1 MNDILKTYKEQFR
14 ENRHMLRR
22 YTAFVL
28 ALAMITTLFVN
39 WQLHGIGISM
49 TAQYQCHEVEHTHTA
64 ACYDKVLICGYTE
77 GELENADEIAA
88 AEAAAGSAQSS
99 AEDEI
104 MPLELEPQ
112 IEFVPHE
119 HTADCY
125 VEVQTLTCMEEEHTH
140 GDDCFDPEDG
150 TLICEKYEHTHGE
163 SCYTTEYELACGLEE
178 GELVEQVVEPTQTA
192 ELVAMAVAEPVA
204 LEPVV
209 NTVEPIYHHHTDACY
224 EKVLT
229 CPLPEHHHTVAC
241 LSDTSADLETPEE
254 WQAANADAVIT
265 GEWNKDLLS
274 VAKTQLGYEQSVK
287 NFEIDPADGVTL
299 HYYSRYGQSYG
310 NPYGEWDVMFLSYC
324 LKYAE
329 IPQSAIPQEASV
341 LALRSSMSGMDWL
354 LQEDGSAAQ
363 PGDIV
368 IYNKYVTRTVA
379 VDSSAAGAEPDLDD
393 LFNVDTADTSFSMD
407 AAFENGA
414 ELEDSDASA
423 LAAAPSTALQDP
435 AAAPST
441 GTQDTVIAPSTG
453 TQDTVLTPSIV
464 DPEPEQP
471 AEKPVYSAG
480 TAASSTAAST
490 PSTVTSASSTVSSAS
505 GADTLAPS
513 VGSPAAEPQTTTV
526 TDALPVETVGIVS
539 EVNEDAG
546 TLTVISG
553 DVNGKVDEVTL
564 FNTDVENVISVAYAQ
579 IALSEGDSD
588 SDDDTASD
596 IIEIDPVFSCSVTTV
611 YETASASAVRPS
623 RSRAARYAAPSTY
636 AVTAVSATPVDM
648 GTHITNVS
656 VQVPNSTD
664 GSGVVTS
671 WKDANGIV
679 RPGQT
684 VKVQLNYS
692 FNKNEITKDNRVA
705 TYKLPNGITLLPSV
719 SHSGNITWR
728 DITTGKDV
736 VVGTYNIDGDT
747 VTFTYNEDFADG
759 KAFDGDFEF
768 KASASSDSS
777 MEGQTIHFGGTTGSV
792 TIKKE
797 DLISDL
803 SLSKNVQKDA
813 SGKELIKYDSTAKT
827 LDIAYEVVAK
837 TTNGT
842 GDTVNLTD
850 FFDTVNSSLPSNA
863 TYRQDTIKL
872 IKIAADGTEKDVTT
886 DYQSKL
892 TVGTELK
899 YDALPELKAGEQY
912 VLRYHATIPVNDDYT
927 YKAINKVKA
936 EFDGKD
942 SSTSTEVKNTN
953 PRLTKSGNYDASS
966 RIITW
971 TVKINNPYGE
981 DLRGKT
987 FKDFLPAGLEVVDV
1001 VKIQR
1006 GYYSDD
1012 IKPVSAADFI
1022 KDGYS
1027 YTFPTDLAHGPE
1039 TESFY
1044 TIEIKT
1050 KVPDNTTVGTIYTNT
1065 ADFDGSGASGDV
1077 TVTDRSS
1084 YLNKSL
1090 SKAEDLETG
1099 KKKLTW
1105 QTSVS
1110 IPTGWDE
1117 ITLTDTIHDA
1127 EVNGT
1132 EQDGTHYAVL
1142 SELKEEIKNNLHL
1155 TLFNSSDTVTMANAS
1170 DYNVTFTVTYY
1181 DENNAVVTND
1191 DAHVTKFSITAK
1203 LADGKTLDATSM
1215 ELSSYHTVADI
1226 SNAGIEEPWRFVNNA
1241 ASGGKTTDASYTYKK
1256 PKEAKL
1262 EKLVY
1267 NENNFDAAGSKISEL
1282 DYDKNN
1288 GKIYYEL
1295 TIPTSLTCKDELT
1308 TKDLVITD
1316 TLPAGVTFDISSVD
1330 VGANEYKSDG
1340 SVLHQTWF
1348 AHTIYGSNGRLDY
1361 EISATKNFSASKT
1374 HIGVNDTD
1382 RTITFTINKGY
1393 NVSAKPQVFYI
1404 RYSVSVAEDA
1414 SWDDLRTQNIYRN
1427 SAEWNGDKAE
1437 TKTTVKRSYEKL
1449 YKTGTIVDEGTD
1461 ATGNKLATKKINYSV
1476 VINPTGDNLLNTSN
1490 TLTLTDTLSFDP
1502 SDNTSADLDLS
1513 SIHLYGVT
1521 LDTTTGNLVADH
1533 TNEIGHDRFTAIY
1546 DSPNHTMTVTVPDEL
1561 ACVLEYTYQISYPSS
1576 TEVTVK
1582 NHANLIGLE
1591 EKWVDTHVV
1600 NYDSTATVRFSKFDL
1615 NKVDSNDYLV
1625 TLRGAIFQLAKWNK
1639 TTKTFDEVCTLKT
1652 NASGQ
1657 INFGLQD
1664 SSATAE
1670 SFTESSAQLL
1680 CSTLYRI
1687 VETDAP
1693 TGYAPSKSPI
1703 YLLWGAFSSI
1713 KRADAF
1719 NAATGGESYIH
1730 DASEYDKWLD
1740 CNNVTYLARG
1750 DISAVY
1756 VPNTANSITVAKHWL
1771 DTDGKTELALDR
1783 VNSTYTATVELW
1795 RKGYQ
1800 SGGEKPDT
1808 KVESVTLDSSNNWS
1822 YSWNDLPL
1830 TDPADSSITYKYYVK
1845 ETACSGTF
1853 KYDLNNTG
1861 ITGGTIL
1868 LYNQVPEDANYELPS
1883 TGGSGTL
1890 PYTAVGG
1897 TMMLTA
1903 LAYSF
1908 IHRKRRHE
1916 GRADD

>member
-1 MNDILKTYKEQFR
+1 MNDILKTYMERFR
-14 ENRHMLRR
+14 ENRHTLRR

-39 WQLHGIGISM
+39 WQLHGVGISM
-49 TAQYQCHEVEHTHTA
+49 TAQYQCGEEEHTHTA
-64 ACYDKVLICGYTE
+64 DCYTKVLTCGYEE
-77 GELENADEIAA
+77 GELENADEVAA
-88 AEAAAGSAQSS
+88 AAATSQPTIEEEPA
-99 AEDEI
+99 
-104 MPLELEPQ
+104 PLSLEPQ

-119 HTADCY
+119 HTDDCY
-125 VEVQTLTCMEEEHTH
+125 TEVQTLTCMEEEHVH
-140 GDDCFDPEDG
+140 DDDCFDPEDG
-150 TLICEKYEHTHGE
+150 SLICDKFEHTHDE
-163 SCYTTEYELACGLEE
+163 SCYTTEYELTCGLEE
-178 GELVEQVVEPTQTA
+178 GELVEQVVEPTQSA
-192 ELVAMAVAEPVA
+192 ALAAMAVAEPVA
-204 LEPVV
+204 LEPMV

-224 EKVLT
+224 EEVLT

-254 WQAANADAVIT
+254 WQAANAEAVMT
-265 GEWNKDLLS
+265 GNWAEDLVS
-274 VAKTQLGYEQSVK
+274 VAQTQLGYEQSEK

-299 HYYSRYGQSYG
+299 RYYSRYGQSYG

-324 LKYAE
+324 LKYAG

-341 LALRSSMSGMDWL
+341 LALRSSMSDMDWL
-354 LQEDGSAAQ
+354 LDGEDGSAADV
-363 PGDIV
+363 GDIV

-379 VDSSAAGAEPDLDD
+379 VDSSADGAADGLDD
-393 LFNVDTADTSFSMD
+393 LFSVDTE
-407 AAFENGA
+407 FENSA
-414 ELEDSDASA
+414 ELEGSGVSA
-423 LAAAPSTALQDP
+423 LDAAPSAD
-435 AAAPST
+435 
-441 GTQDTVIAPSTG
+441 DSTG
-453 TQDTVLTPSIV
+453 TQDTVLTPDPV
-464 DPEPEQP
+464 DPQPEQP
-471 AEKPVYSAG
+471 VEKPVDSAD
-480 TAASSTAAST
+480 TAA
-490 PSTVTSASSTVSSAS
+490 PSTVTSVS

-513 VGSPAAEPQTTTV
+513 VVSPAAEPQTTTV

-539 EVNEDAG
+539 SVDKDAD

-553 DVNGKVDEVTL
+553 DVDGKVAEVTL

-579 IALSEGDSD
+579 IELSEGDSD

-596 IIEIDPVFSCSVTTV
+596 IIETDPVFSCSVTTV

-692 FNKNEITKDNRVA
+692 FNENEITADNRVA
-705 TYKLPNGITLLPSV
+705 TYKLPNGITLLDSV
-719 SHSGNITWR
+719 SDSGNITWR
-728 DITTGKDV
+728 DSTGKDV
-736 VVGTYNIDGDT
+736 VVGTYNIVGDT
-747 VTFTYNEDFADG
+747 VTFTYNETFADG

-777 MEGQTIHFGGTTGSV
+777 MENQKINFGGTTGSV

-942 SSTSTEVKNTN
+942 SSTSKEVKNTE
-953 PRLTKSGNYDASS
+953 PRLTKSGNYDANS

-971 TVKINNPYGE
+971 TVTIKNLYGE
-981 DLRGKT
+981 DLRGKKFT
-987 FKDFLPAGLEVVDV
+987 DLLPAGLEVVNNV
-1001 VKIQR
+1001 EITR
-1006 GYYSDD
+1006 GYWSDD
-1012 IKPVSAADFI
+1012 IKPVSAEDF
-1022 KDGYS
+1022 KKAGCS
-1027 YTFPTDLAHGPE
+1027 YTFPTDKSE
-1039 TESFY
+1039 TAAFY
-1044 TIEIKT
+1044 TIKIQT
-1050 KVPDNTTVGTIYTNT
+1050 KVPDGTAVGTTYTNT
-1065 ADFDGSGASGDV
+1065 ADFDGNSASGEV

-1084 YLNKSL
+1084 YLSKSL
-1090 SKAEDLETG
+1090 STAEDLETG

-1110 IPTGWDE
+1110 IPTGWNK

-1127 EVNGT
+1127 EVEGI

-1142 SELKEEIKNNLHL
+1142 SELRDEIKANLYL
-1155 TLFNSSDTVTMANAS
+1155 TLFNSSETVTMANAS
-1170 DYNVTFTVTYY
+1170 EHHVTFTVTYY
-1181 DENNAVVTND
+1181 DEHGNTITNN
-1191 DAHVTKFSITAK
+1191 DAHVAKFTITAN
-1203 LADGKTLDATSM
+1203 LADGQTLDATSM
-1215 ELSSYHTVADI
+1215 VLSSYHTVADI
-1226 SNAGIEEPWRFVNNA
+1226 SNAGIEEPWLFVNNA
-1241 ASGGKTTDASYTYKK
+1241 ASGDKTSDASYTYKK

-1267 NENNFDAAGSKISEL
+1267 EYGNFNNAGSKISEL
-1282 DYDKNN
+1282 DYTSNG

-1295 TIPTSLTCKDELT
+1295 TIPTSLTCKDPLT

-1316 TLPAGVTFDISSVD
+1316 TLPAGVTFDISSVT
-1330 VGANEYKSDG
+1330 VGANEYKADG
-1340 SVLHQTWF
+1340 SVNHQAWF
-1348 AHTIYGSNGRLDY
+1348 ANTIYGSGGRSNYD
-1361 EISATKNFSASKT
+1361 ISATKNFSASKT
-1374 HIGVNDTD
+1374 HIGATDTD
-1382 RTITFTINKGY
+1382 RTVTFTINSGY
-1393 NVSAKPQVFYI
+1393 NVSDKPQVFYI

-1414 SWDDLRTQNIYRN
+1414 SWDDLRTENKYRN

-1437 TKTTVKRSYEKL
+1437 TETTVKRSYEKL
-1449 YKTGTIVDEGTD
+1449 YKTGTIVTEDPD
-1461 ATGNKLATKKINYSV
+1461 ASGKPTATKKINYSV
-1476 VINPTGDNLLNTSN
+1476 VINPTGDKLLTTSN
-1490 TLTLTDTLSFDP
+1490 TLTLTDTLSFEP

-1533 TNEIGHDRFTAIY
+1533 TNEIGHDRFTATY

-1582 NHANLIGLE
+1582 NHANLSGLV

-1600 NYDSTATVRFSKFDL
+1600 NYDSSATVRFSKFDL

-1625 TLRGAIFQLAKWNK
+1625 TLPGATFQLAKWNK
-1639 TTKTFDEVCTLKT
+1639 TTGTFEEVCTLKT
-1652 NASGQ
+1652 NSSGQ
-1657 INFGLQD
+1657 INFGLLD

-1670 SFTESSAQLL
+1670 TTDTSSAQLL

-1693 TGYAPSKSPI
+1693 TGYALSKSPI
-1703 YLLWGAFSSI
+1703 YLLWGAFSNT

-1719 NAATGGESYIH
+1719 NAATGESSIH
-1730 DASEYDKWLD
+1730 DASEYNKWLD

-1771 DTDGKTELALDR
+1771 DTDGTTELALDK
-1783 VNSTYTATVELW
+1783 VNSTYTATVELR
-1795 RKGYQ
+1795 RKSYQ
-1800 SGGEKPDT
+1800 YGSQKSDDLVKT
-1808 KVESVTLDSSNNWS
+1808 VTLDNSNNWS
-1822 YSWNDLPL
+1822 YSWNNLPL

-1897 TMMLTA
+1897 TMMLSA

>member
-14 ENRHMLRR
+14 ENRHTLRR

-39 WQLHGIGISM
+39 WQLHGVGISM
-49 TAQYQCHEVEHTHTA
+49 TAQYQCGEVEHAHTA
-64 ACYDKVLICGYTE
+64 DCYDKVLICGYTE
-77 GELENADEIAA
+77 GQLENADEVAA
-88 AEAAAGSAQSS
+88 AEAAAASAAQSS
-99 AEDEI
+99 AEEEI

-119 HTADCY
+119 HTDDCY
-125 VEVQTLTCMEEEHTH
+125 TEVQTLTCMEEEHVH
-140 GDDCFDPEDG
+140 DDDCYDPEDG
-150 TLICEKYEHTHGE
+150 TLICEKFEHTHDE
-163 SCYTTEYELACGLEE
+163 SCYTTEYELTCGLEE

-209 NTVEPIYHHHTDACY
+209 DTVEPIYHHHTDACY
-224 EKVLT
+224 EEVLV
-229 CPLPEHHHTVAC
+229 CPLPEHHHTVSC

-265 GEWNKDLLS
+265 GEWNEDLLS
-274 VAKTQLGYEQSVK
+274 VAKTQLGYEQSEK

-299 HYYSRYGQSYG
+299 RYYSRYGQSYG
-310 NPYGEWDVMFLSYC
+310 NAYGEWDVMFLAYC

-354 LQEDGSAAQ
+354 LEEDGSAAQ

-379 VDSSAAGAEPDLDD
+379 VDSSADSAEPDLDD
-393 LFNVDTADTSFSMD
+393 LFSVDTE
-407 AAFENGA
+407 FENSA
-414 ELEDSDASA
+414 ELEDSGVSA
-423 LAAAPSTALQDP
+423 LDAAPSADD
-435 AAAPST
+435 ST
-441 GTQDTVIAPSTG
+441 GAQDTAATSG
-453 TQDTVLTPSIV
+453 TQDTVLTPEPV
-464 DPEPEQP
+464 DPQTEQP
-471 AEKPVYSAG
+471 AEKPVDSAD
-480 TAASSTAAST
+480 TAA
-490 PSTVTSASSTVSSAS
+490 PSTVTSVS

-513 VGSPAAEPQTTTV
+513 VVSPAAEPQTTTV

-539 EVNEDAG
+539 SVDSDAN

-553 DVNGKVDEVTL
+553 DVDGKVAEVTL

-579 IALSEGDSD
+579 IELSEGDSD

-596 IIEIDPVFSCSVTTV
+596 IIETDPVFSCSVTTV

-692 FNKNEITKDNRVA
+692 FNENEITADNRVA
-705 TYKLPNGITLLPSV
+705 TYKFPNGITLLDSV
-719 SHSGNITWR
+719 SDSGNITWR
-728 DITTGKDV
+728 DSTGKDV
-736 VVGTYNIDGDT
+736 VVGTYNIVGDT
-747 VTFTYNEDFADG
+747 VTFTYNETFADG

-777 MEGQTIHFGGTTGSV
+777 MENQKINFGGTTGSV

-942 SSTSTEVKNTN
+942 SSTSKEVKNTE

-987 FKDFLPAGLEVVDV
+987 FKDFLPAELEVVGE

-1006 GYYSDD
+1006 GYYSED
-1012 IKPVSAADFI
+1012 IKPVSAADFK
-1022 KDGYS
+1022 KDNYT

-1050 KVPDNTTVGTIYTNT
+1050 KVPDNTTVGTTYTNT

-1110 IPTGWDE
+1110 IPTGWNE

-1142 SELKEEIKNNLHL
+1142 SELKDEIKNNLHL
-1155 TLFNSSDTVTMANAS
+1155 TLFNSTETVTMANAS
-1170 DYNVTFTVTYY
+1170 EHNVTFTVTYY

-1215 ELSSYHTVADI
+1215 ELSNYHTVADI
-1226 SNAGIEEPWRFVNNA
+1226 SNAGIEEPWLFVNNA
-1241 ASGGKTTDASYTYKK
+1241 ASGDKTSDASYTYKK

-1267 NENNFDAAGSKISEL
+1267 EYGNFNNAGSKISEL
-1282 DYDKNN
+1282 DYTSNG

-1295 TIPTSLTCKDELT
+1295 TIPTSLTCKDPLT

-1316 TLPAGVTFDISSVD
+1316 TLPAGVTFDISSVT
-1330 VGANEYKSDG
+1330 VGANEYKADG
-1340 SVLHQTWF
+1340 SVNHQAWF
-1348 AHTIYGSNGRLDY
+1348 ANTIYGSGGRSNYD
-1361 EISATKNFSASKT
+1361 ISATKNFSASKT
-1374 HIGVNDTD
+1374 HIGATDTD
-1382 RTITFTINKGY
+1382 RTITFTINSGY
-1393 NVSAKPQVFYI
+1393 NVSDKPQVFYI

-1414 SWDDLRTQNIYRN
+1414 SWDDLRTQNTYRN

-1437 TKTTVKRSYEKL
+1437 TETTVKRSYEKL

-1476 VINPTGDNLLNTSN
+1476 VINPTGDKLLTTSN
-1490 TLTLTDTLSFDP
+1490 TLTLKDTLSFNP
-1502 SDNTSADLDLS
+1502 SANTSAELDLS

-1521 LDTTTGNLVADH
+1521 LDTTTGNIVADH
-1533 TNEIGHDRFTAIY
+1533 TNEIGHDRFTVTY

-1582 NHANLIGLE
+1582 NAAELSGLE
-1591 EKWVDTHVV
+1591 TKYVDTKVV
-1600 NYDSTATVRFSKFDL
+1600 NYDSSATVRFSKFDL

-1625 TLRGAIFQLAKWNK
+1625 TLPGATFQLAKWNK
-1639 TTKTFDEVCTLKT
+1639 TAGTFEEVCTLKT

-1657 INFGLQD
+1657 INFSLQG
-1664 SSATAE
+1664 SSATVE
-1670 SFTESSAQLL
+1670 IITESSAQLL
-1680 CSTLYRI
+1680 CNTLYRI

-1693 TGYAPSKSPI
+1693 TGYALSKSPI
-1703 YLLWGAFSSI
+1703 YLLWGAHPSTT
-1713 KRADAF
+1713 ADNAF
-1719 NAATGGESYIH
+1719 TAATGGNWVKDNDYNKDLGSH
-1730 DASEYDKWLD
+1730 
-1740 CNNVTYLARG
+1740 NVTYLARG
-1750 DISAVY
+1750 ESSAVY
-1756 VPNTANSITVAKHWL
+1756 VPNTANSITIAKHWL
-1771 DTDGKTELALDR
+1771 DTDGKTELALDK
-1783 VNSTYTATVELW
+1783 VNSTYTATVELR
-1795 RKGYQ
+1795 RKVYQ
-1800 SGGEKPDT
+1800 WGNLQPNDELYT
-1808 KVESVTLDSSNNWS
+1808 TVTLDNSNNWS
-1822 YSWNDLPL
+1822 YSWNNLPL
-1830 TDPADSSITYKYYVK
+1830 TDSADSSITYKYYVK

-1897 TMMLTA
+1897 TMMLSA

-1908 IHRKRRHE
+1908 IHRKRRRE

>member
-14 ENRHMLRR
+14 ENRHTLRR

-39 WQLHGIGISM
+39 WQLHGVGISM
-49 TAQYQCHEVEHTHTA
+49 TAQYQCGEVEHAHTA
-64 ACYDKVLICGYTE
+64 DCYDKVLICGYAE
-77 GELENADEIAA
+77 GELENADEVAA
-88 AEAAAGSAQSS
+88 AEAAAASAAQSS
-99 AEDEI
+99 AEEEI

-119 HTADCY
+119 HTDDCY
-125 VEVQTLTCMEEEHTH
+125 TEVQTLTCLEEEHVH
-140 GDDCFDPEDG
+140 DDDCYDPEDG
-150 TLICEKYEHTHGE
+150 SLICEKFEHTHDE
-163 SCYTTEYELACGLEE
+163 SCYTTEYELTCGLEE

-209 NTVEPIYHHHTDACY
+209 DTVEPIYHHHTDACY
-224 EKVLT
+224 EEVLV
-229 CPLPEHHHTVAC
+229 CPLPEHHHTVSC

-254 WQAANADAVIT
+254 WQAANAEAVIT
-265 GEWNKDLLS
+265 GEWNEDLLS
-274 VAKTQLGYEQSVK
+274 VAKTQLGYEQSEK

-299 HYYSRYGQSYG
+299 RYYSRYGQSYG
-310 NPYGEWDVMFLSYC
+310 NAYGEWDVMFLAYC

-354 LQEDGSAAQ
+354 LEEDGSAAQ

-379 VDSSAAGAEPDLDD
+379 VDSSADSAEPDLDD
-393 LFNVDTADTSFSMD
+393 LFSVDTE
-407 AAFENGA
+407 FENSA
-414 ELEDSDASA
+414 ELEDSGVSA
-423 LAAAPSTALQDP
+423 LDAAPSAD
-435 AAAPST
+435 
-441 GTQDTVIAPSTG
+441 DSTG
-453 TQDTVLTPSIV
+453 TQDTVLTPEPV
-464 DPEPEQP
+464 DPQPEQP
-471 AEKPVYSAG
+471 AEKPVDSAD
-480 TAASSTAAST
+480 TAA
-490 PSTVTSASSTVSSAS
+490 PSTVTSVS

-513 VGSPAAEPQTTTV
+513 VVSPAAEPQTTTV

-539 EVNEDAG
+539 SVDEDAG

-553 DVNGKVDEVTL
+553 DVDGKVAEVTL

-579 IALSEGDSD
+579 IELSEGDSD
-588 SDDDTASD
+588 SDDTTSD

-611 YETASASAVRPS
+611 YDTVSASAVRPS

-636 AVTAVSATPVDM
+636 AAAAVSATAVDM

-656 VQVPNSTD
+656 VQVPAYTD
-664 GSGVVTS
+664 GSGNVTS

-684 VKVQLNYS
+684 VKVQLNYG
-692 FNKNEITKDNRVA
+692 FLANEITSDNRVA

-719 SHSGNITWR
+719 SHSGNITWH
-728 DITTGKDV
+728 DSTTGKNV
-736 VVGTYNIDGDT
+736 IVGTYAIDGDT
-747 VTFTYNEDFADG
+747 VTFTYNEEFADG

-768 KASASSDSS
+768 KASVSSDSS
-777 MEGQTIHFGGTTGSV
+777 MENQEINFGGTTGSV

-797 DLISDL
+797 DLTHDL
-803 SLSKNVQKDA
+803 SLSKNVQKDEA
-813 SGKELIKYDSTAKT
+813 GKELIKFDSATKT

-942 SSTSTEVKNTN
+942 SSTSKEVKNTE
-953 PRLTKSGNYDASS
+953 PRLTKSGNYDANS

-971 TVKINNPYGE
+971 TVTIKNPYGE

-987 FKDFLPAGLEVVDV
+987 FTDLLPDGLDV
-1001 VKIQR
+1001 VGEVTIQR
-1006 GYYSDD
+1006 EHWSND
-1012 IKPVSAADFI
+1012 IKPVSAEDFK
-1022 KDGYS
+1022 KDGYT
-1027 YTFPTDLAHGPE
+1027 YTFPADKSE
-1039 TESFY
+1039 TATFY
-1044 TIEIKT
+1044 KIFLQT
-1050 KVPDNTTVGTIYTNT
+1050 KVPDGTAVGTTYKNE
-1065 ADFDGSGASGDV
+1065 AKFDGNSASGDV

-1084 YLNKSL
+1084 YLSKSL
-1090 SKAEDLETG
+1090 YKAEDLETG

-1110 IPTGWDE
+1110 IPTGWNE

-1127 EVNGT
+1127 EVEGI

-1142 SELKEEIKNNLHL
+1142 SELKDEIKANLYL
-1155 TLFNSSDTVTMANAS
+1155 TLFNSSETVTMANAS
-1170 DYNVTFTVTYY
+1170 EHHVTFTVTYY
-1181 DENNAVVTND
+1181 DEHGNTITNN
-1191 DAHVTKFSITAK
+1191 DAHIAKFTITAK
-1203 LADGKTLDATSM
+1203 LADGQTLDATSM
-1215 ELSSYHTVADI
+1215 VLSSYHTVADI
-1226 SNAGIEEPWRFVNNA
+1226 SNAGIEEPWLFVNNA
-1241 ASGGKTTDASYTYKK
+1241 VSGDKTSDASYTYKK

-1267 NENNFDAAGSKISEL
+1267 EYGNFNNAGSKISEL
-1282 DYDKNN
+1282 DYTSNS

-1295 TIPTSLTCKDELT
+1295 TIPTSLTSKDDLA
-1308 TKDLVITD
+1308 KDDLVITD
-1316 TLPAGVTFDISSVD
+1316 TLPAGVTFDISNVIT
-1330 VGANEYKSDG
+1330 VGALSLNDDG
-1340 SVLHQTWF
+1340 SVPHQSWL
-1348 AHTIYGSNGRLDY
+1348 AQTIHGSDGRPDY
-1361 EISATKNFSASKT
+1361 KISTSENFDVSKNSIGAT
-1374 HIGVNDTD
+1374 DTD
-1382 RTITFTINKGY
+1382 RTITFTIKSGY

-1404 RYSVSVAEDA
+1404 RYWVSVAEDA
-1414 SWDDLRTQNIYRN
+1414 SWDDLRTENKYRN

-1437 TKTTVKRSYEKL
+1437 TETTVKRSYEKL

-1461 ATGNKLATKKINYSV
+1461 DTGNKLATKKINYSV
-1476 VINPTGDNLLNTSN
+1476 VINPTGAKLLTTSN
-1490 TLTLTDTLSFDP
+1490 TLTLTDTLSFNP
-1502 SDNTSADLDLS
+1502 SANTSAELDLS

-1521 LDTTTGNLVADH
+1521 LDTTTGNIVADH
-1533 TNEIGHDRFTAIY
+1533 TNEIGHDRFTVTY
-1546 DSPNHTMTVTVPDEL
+1546 DSPSHTMTVTVPDEL

-1582 NHANLIGLE
+1582 NHANLSGLE

-1600 NYDSTATVRFSKFDL
+1600 NYDSSATVRFSKFDL

-1625 TLRGAIFQLAKWNK
+1625 TLPGATFQLAKWD
-1639 TTKTFDEVCTLKT
+1639 TTTNAFKEVCTLET
-1652 NASGQ
+1652 DNSGQ
-1657 INFGLQD
+1657 IHFSL
-1664 SSATAE
+1664 ATAE
-1670 SFTESSAQLL
+1670 SHDTSSAQLL

-1687 VETDAP
+1687 VETKQPD
-1693 TGYAPSKSPI
+1693 GYALSQSPI
-1703 YLLWGAFSSI
+1703 YLLWGAFSNT

-1719 NAATGGESYIH
+1719 NAATGESFIH
-1730 DASEYDKWLD
+1730 DASEYDKWLN
-1740 CNNVTYLARG
+1740 CNDVTYLARG
-1750 DISAVY
+1750 ESSAVY
-1756 VPNTANSITVAKHWL
+1756 MPNTANSITVAKHWL
-1771 DTDGKTELALDR
+1771 DTDGKTELAPNK

-1795 RKGYQ
+1795 RKSYQ
-1800 SGGEKPDT
+1800 YGGQKSDDL
-1808 KVESVTLDSSNNWS
+1808 VETVTLDNSNNWS

-1897 TMMLTA
+1897 TMMLSA

-1908 IHRKRRHE
+1908 IHRKRRRE

>member
-14 ENRHMLRR
+14 ENRHTLRR

-39 WQLHGIGISM
+39 WQLHGVGISM
-49 TAQYQCHEVEHTHTA
+49 TAQYQCGEVEHAHTA
-64 ACYDKVLICGYTE
+64 DCYDKVLICGYTE
-77 GELENADEIAA
+77 GQLENADEVAA
-88 AEAAAGSAQSS
+88 AEAAAASAAQSS
-99 AEDEI
+99 AEEEI
-104 MPLELEPQ
+104 LPLELEPQ

-119 HTADCY
+119 HTEDCY
-125 VEVQTLTCMEEEHTH
+125 TEVQTLTCLEEEHVH
-140 GDDCFDPEDG
+140 DDDCYDPEDG
-150 TLICEKYEHTHGE
+150 SLICEKFEHTHDE
-163 SCYTTEYELACGLEE
+163 SCYTTEYELTCGLEE

-209 NTVEPIYHHHTDACY
+209 DTVEPIYHHHTDACY
-224 EKVLT
+224 EEVLV
-229 CPLPEHHHTVAC
+229 CPLPEHHHTVSC

-254 WQAANADAVIT
+254 WQAANAEAVIT
-265 GEWNKDLLS
+265 GEWNEDLLS
-274 VAKTQLGYEQSVK
+274 VAKTQLGYEQSEK

-299 HYYSRYGQSYG
+299 RYYSRYGQSYG
-310 NPYGEWDVMFLSYC
+310 NAYGEWDVMFLAYC

-354 LQEDGSAAQ
+354 LEEDGSAAQ

-379 VDSSAAGAEPDLDD
+379 VDSSADSAEPDLDD
-393 LFNVDTADTSFSMD
+393 QFSVDAE
-407 AAFENGA
+407 FENSA
-414 ELEDSDASA
+414 ELEDTGVSA
-423 LAAAPSTALQDP
+423 LDAAPSADDS
-435 AAAPST
+435 AVDT
-441 GTQDTVIAPSTG
+441 GTDTQDSAAAPSTG
-453 TQDTVLTPSIV
+453 TQDTVLTPDTV
-464 DPEPEQP
+464 DPQPEQP
-471 AEKPVYSAG
+471 AAKPVDSAD
-480 TAASSTAAST
+480 TAA
-490 PSTVTSASSTVSSAS
+490 PSTVTSVS
-505 GADTLAPS
+505 GADTAAPS
-513 VGSPAAEPQTTTV
+513 VVSPAAEPQTTTV

-539 EVNEDAG
+539 SVDSDAD

-553 DVNGKVDEVTL
+553 DVDGKVAEVTL
-564 FNTDVENVISVAYAQ
+564 FNTEVENVISVAYAQ
-579 IALSEGDSD
+579 IELSEGDSD

-596 IIEIDPVFSCSVTTV
+596 IIETDPVFSCSVTTV

-728 DITTGKDV
+728 DHTTGKDV

-777 MEGQTIHFGGTTGSV
+777 MEGQTINFGGTTGSV

-912 VLRYHATIPVNDDYT
+912 VLRYHATIPVNADYT

-942 SSTSTEVKNTN
+942 SSTSKEVKNTE

-987 FKDFLPAGLEVVDV
+987 FKDFLPAGLEVVGE

-1012 IKPVSAADFI
+1012 IKPVSAADF
-1022 KDGYS
+1022 KNDNYT

-1050 KVPDNTTVGTIYTNT
+1050 KVPDSTTVGTTYTNT

-1155 TLFNSSDTVTMANAS
+1155 TLFNSSETVTMANAS
-1170 DYNVTFTVTYY
+1170 THHVKFTVTYY
-1181 DENNAVVTND
+1181 DESGNSTTDN
-1191 DAHVTKFSITAK
+1191 DAHVTMFTITAK
-1203 LADGKTLDATSM
+1203 LDAGETLDATSM
-1215 ELSSYHTVADI
+1215 ELSSYHTVANI
-1226 SNAGIEEPWRFVNNA
+1226 SNAGIEEPWRFVNTA

-1282 DYDKNN
+1282 DYQKNN

-1295 TIPTSLTCKDELT
+1295 TIPTSLTCKDLLT

-1316 TLPAGVTFDISSVD
+1316 TLPAGVTFDISD
-1330 VGANEYKSDG
+1330 VKVGVRPYNDDG
-1340 SVLHQTWF
+1340 SVPHSSWLDNQ
-1348 AHTIYGSNGRLDY
+1348 IYSSIGGTPNY
-1361 EISATKNFSASKT
+1361 KISTSENFTVSKT

-1393 NVSAKPQVFYI
+1393 NVSDKPQVFYI

-1476 VINPTGDNLLNTSN
+1476 VINPTGDKLLTTSN

-1582 NHANLIGLE
+1582 NHANLSGLE
-1591 EKWVDTHVV
+1591 EKWVDTKVV
-1600 NYDSTATVRFSKFDL
+1600 NYDSSATVRFSKFDL

-1625 TLRGAIFQLAKWNK
+1625 TLRGATFQLAKWNS
-1639 TTKTFDEVCTLKT
+1639 TTKKFEEVRKLTT
-1652 NASGQ
+1652 DAAGQ
-1657 INFGLQD
+1657 INFGLLD

-1670 SFTESSAQLL
+1670 ITTESSAQLL
-1680 CSTLYRI
+1680 CNTLYRI
-1687 VETDAP
+1687 VETYPPD
-1693 TGYAPSKSPI
+1693 GYAISQSPI
-1703 YLLWGAFSSI
+1703 YLLWGAFSNT

-1719 NAATGGESYIH
+1719 NAATGESFIH
-1730 DASEYDKWLD
+1730 DASEYDKWLN
-1740 CNNVTYLARG
+1740 CNDVTYLARG

-1771 DTDGKTELALDR
+1771 DTDGKTELALNK

-1800 SGGEKPDT
+1800 YGGEKSDT
-1808 KVESVTLDSSNNWS
+1808 KVESVTLDNSNNWS
-1822 YSWNDLPL
+1822 YSWNNLPL

-1908 IHRKRRHE
+1908 IHRKRRRE

>member
-14 ENRHMLRR
+14 ENRHTLRR

-39 WQLHGIGISM
+39 WQLHGVGISM
-49 TAQYQCHEVEHTHTA
+49 TAQYQCGEVEHAHTA
-64 ACYDKVLICGYTE
+64 DCYDKVLICGYTE
-77 GELENADEIAA
+77 GQLENADEVAA
-88 AEAAAGSAQSS
+88 AEAAAASAAQSS
-99 AEDEI
+99 AEEEI

-119 HTADCY
+119 HTDDCY
-125 VEVQTLTCMEEEHTH
+125 TEVQTLTCMEEEHVH
-140 GDDCFDPEDG
+140 DDDCYDPEDG
-150 TLICEKYEHTHGE
+150 TLICEKFEHTHDE
-163 SCYTTEYELACGLEE
+163 SCYTTEYELTCGLEE

-209 NTVEPIYHHHTDACY
+209 DTVEPIYHHHTDACY
-224 EKVLT
+224 EEVLV
-229 CPLPEHHHTVAC
+229 CPLPEHHHTVSC

-265 GEWNKDLLS
+265 GEWNEDLLS
-274 VAKTQLGYEQSVK
+274 VAKTQLGYEQSEK

-299 HYYSRYGQSYG
+299 RYYSRYGQSYG
-310 NPYGEWDVMFLSYC
+310 NAYGEWDVMFLAYC

-354 LQEDGSAAQ
+354 LEEDGSAAQ

-379 VDSSAAGAEPDLDD
+379 VDSSADSAEPDLDD
-393 LFNVDTADTSFSMD
+393 QFSVDTE
-407 AAFENGA
+407 FENSA
-414 ELEDSDASA
+414 ELEDSGVSA
-423 LAAAPSTALQDP
+423 LDAAPSADD
-435 AAAPST
+435 ST
-441 GTQDTVIAPSTG
+441 GAQDTAATSG
-453 TQDTVLTPSIV
+453 TQDTVLTPEPV
-464 DPEPEQP
+464 DPQPEQP
-471 AEKPVYSAG
+471 AEKPVDSAD
-480 TAASSTAAST
+480 TVA
-490 PSTVTSASSTVSSAS
+490 PSTVTSVS

-513 VGSPAAEPQTTTV
+513 VVSPAAKPQTTTV

-539 EVNEDAG
+539 SVDKDAD

-553 DVNGKVDEVTL
+553 DVDGKVAEVTL

-579 IALSEGDSD
+579 IELSEGDSD
-588 SDDDTASD
+588 SDDDISSD
-596 IIEIDPVFSCSVTTV
+596 IIETDPVFSCSVTTV

-623 RSRAARYAAPSTY
+623 RSRAVRYAAPSTY

-842 GDTVNLTD
+842 DDTVNLTD
-850 FFDTVNSSLPSNA
+850 FFDTVNSSLPGNA
-863 TYRQDTIKL
+863 TYQQDTIKL

-912 VLRYHATIPVNDDYT
+912 VLRYHATIPVNADYT

-942 SSTSTEVKNTN
+942 SSTSKEVKNTE
-953 PRLTKSGNYDASS
+953 PRLTKSGNYDANS

-971 TVKINNPYGE
+971 TVTIKNPYGE
-981 DLRGKT
+981 DLRGKKFT
-987 FKDFLPAGLEVVDV
+987 DLLPAGLEVVNNV
-1001 VKIQR
+1001 EITR
-1006 GYYSDD
+1006 GHWSDD
-1012 IKPVSAADFI
+1012 IKPVSAEDF
-1022 KDGYS
+1022 KKAGYS
-1027 YTFPTDLAHGPE
+1027 YTFPTDKSE
-1039 TESFY
+1039 TAAFY
-1044 TIEIKT
+1044 TIKIQT
-1050 KVPDNTTVGTIYTNT
+1050 KVPDGTAVGTTYTNT
-1065 ADFDGSGASGDV
+1065 ADFDGNSASGDV

-1110 IPTGWDE
+1110 IPTGWNE

-1132 EQDGTHYAVL
+1132 EQAGTHYAVL
-1142 SELKEEIKNNLHL
+1142 SELKDEIKNNLHL
-1155 TLFNSSDTVTMANAS
+1155 TLFNSTETVTMANAS

-1215 ELSSYHTVADI
+1215 ELSNYHTVADI
-1226 SNAGIEEPWRFVNNA
+1226 SNAGIEEPWRFVNTA
-1241 ASGGKTTDASYTYKK
+1241 ASGDKTTDADYTYKK

-1267 NENNFDAAGSKISEL
+1267 EYGNFNNAGSKISEL
-1282 DYDKNN
+1282 DYTSNG

-1295 TIPTSLTCKDELT
+1295 TIPTSLTCKDPLT
-1308 TKDLVITD
+1308 IKDLVITD
-1316 TLPAGVTFDISSVD
+1316 TLPAGVTFDISSVT
-1330 VGANEYKSDG
+1330 VGANEYKADG
-1340 SVLHQTWF
+1340 SVNHQAWF
-1348 AHTIYGSNGRLDY
+1348 ANTIYGSGGRSNYD
-1361 EISATKNFSASKT
+1361 ISATTNFSVSKD
-1374 HIGVNDTD
+1374 HISATDTD
-1382 RTITFTINKGY
+1382 RTITFTINHGY

-1414 SWDDLRTQNIYRN
+1414 SWDDLRTENKYRN

-1437 TKTTVKRSYEKL
+1437 TETTVKRSYEKL
-1449 YKTGTIVDEGTD
+1449 YKTGTVVTEDPD
-1461 ATGNKLATKKINYSV
+1461 ASGKPTATKKINYSV
-1476 VINPTGDNLLNTSN
+1476 VINPTGAKLLTTSN
-1490 TLTLTDTLSFDP
+1490 TLTLTDTLSFNP
-1502 SDNTSADLDLS
+1502 SANTSADLDLS

-1521 LDTTTGNLVADH
+1521 LDTTTGNIVADH
-1533 TNEIGHDRFTAIY
+1533 TNEIGHDRFTATY

-1582 NHANLIGLE
+1582 NHANLSGLE

-1600 NYDSTATVRFSKFDL
+1600 NYDSSATVRFSKFDL

-1625 TLRGAIFQLAKWNK
+1625 TLPGATFQLAKYNK
-1639 TTKTFDEVCTLKT
+1639 TTGKFEEVRKLTT
-1652 NASGQ
+1652 DAAGQ
-1657 INFGLQD
+1657 INFGLLD

-1670 SFTESSAQLL
+1670 ITTESSAQLL

-1693 TGYAPSKSPI
+1693 TGYALSKSPI
-1703 YLLWGAFSSI
+1703 YLLWGAFSNTTA
-1713 KRADAF
+1713 ADAF
-1719 NAATGGESYIH
+1719 NAATGESYIH
-1730 DASEYDKWLD
+1730 DASEYDKWLN
-1740 CNNVTYLARG
+1740 CNDVTYLARG

-1771 DTDGKTELALDR
+1771 DTDGTTELALDK

-1800 SGGEKPDT
+1800 NGSEMSDT
-1808 KVESVTLDSSNNWS
+1808 QVDTRTLDNSNNWS
-1822 YSWNDLPL
+1822 YSWNNLPL

-1883 TGGSGTL
+1883 TGGTGTL

-1908 IHRKRRHE
+1908 IHRKRRRE

>member
-14 ENRHMLRR
+14 ENRHTLRR

-39 WQLHGIGISM
+39 WQLHGVGISM
-49 TAQYQCHEVEHTHTA
+49 TAQYQCGEVEHAHTA
-64 ACYDKVLICGYTE
+64 DCYDKVLICGYME
-77 GELENADEIAA
+77 GQLENADEVAA
-88 AEAAAGSAQSS
+88 AEAAAASAAQSS
-99 AEDEI
+99 AEEEI

-119 HTADCY
+119 HTDDCY
-125 VEVQTLTCMEEEHTH
+125 TEVQTLTCMEEEHVH
-140 GDDCFDPEDG
+140 DDDCYDPEDG
-150 TLICEKYEHTHGE
+150 TLICEKFEHTHDE
-163 SCYTTEYELACGLEE
+163 SCYTTEYELTCGLEE
-178 GELVEQVVEPTQTA
+178 GELVEQVVEPTQSA

-209 NTVEPIYHHHTDACY
+209 DTVEPIYHHHTDACY
-224 EKVLT
+224 EEVLV
-229 CPLPEHHHTVAC
+229 CPLPEHHHTVSC

-265 GEWNKDLLS
+265 GEWNEDLLS
-274 VAKTQLGYEQSVK
+274 VAKTQLGYEQSEK

-299 HYYSRYGQSYG
+299 RYYSRYGQSYG
-310 NPYGEWDVMFLSYC
+310 NAYGEWDVMFLAYC

-354 LQEDGSAAQ
+354 LEEDGSAAQ

-379 VDSSAAGAEPDLDD
+379 VDSSADSAEPDLDD
-393 LFNVDTADTSFSMD
+393 QFSVDTE
-407 AAFENGA
+407 FENSA
-414 ELEDSDASA
+414 ELEGSGVSA
-423 LAAAPSTALQDP
+423 LDAAPSADD
-435 AAAPST
+435 ST
-441 GTQDTVIAPSTG
+441 GAQDTAATSG
-453 TQDTVLTPSIV
+453 TQDTVLTPEPV
-464 DPEPEQP
+464 DPQTEQP
-471 AEKPVYSAG
+471 AAKPVDSAD
-480 TAASSTAAST
+480 TAA
-490 PSTVTSASSTVSSAS
+490 PSTVTSVS

-513 VGSPAAEPQTTTV
+513 VVSPAAEPQTTTV

-539 EVNEDAG
+539 SVDEDAD

-553 DVNGKVDEVTL
+553 DVDGKVAEVTL

-579 IALSEGDSD
+579 IELSEGDSD
-588 SDDDTASD
+588 SDDDISSD
-596 IIEIDPVFSCSVTTV
+596 IIETDPVFSCSVTTV

-692 FNKNEITKDNRVA
+692 FNENEITADNRVA
-705 TYKLPNGITLLPSV
+705 TYKLPNGITLLDSV
-719 SHSGNITWR
+719 SDSGNITWR
-728 DITTGKDV
+728 DSTGKDV
-736 VVGTYNIDGDT
+736 VVGTYNIVGDT
-747 VTFTYNEDFADG
+747 VTFTYNETFADG

-777 MEGQTIHFGGTTGSV
+777 MENQKINFGGTTGSV

-813 SGKELIKYDSTAKT
+813 SGKELIKFDPATKT

-842 GDTVNLTD
+842 GTTVDITD
-850 FFDTVNSSLPSNA
+850 FFDTASACPGKFQEN
-863 TYRQDTIKL
+863 TIQL
-872 IKIAADGTEKDVTT
+872 IKVAADGSETDVTEI
-886 DYQSKL
+886 YKSQLNVNGS
-892 TVGTELK
+892 ELK
-899 YDALPELKAGEQY
+899 YTALPELAAGEQY
-912 VLRYHATIPVNDDYT
+912 VLRYHATIQVHDDYT
-927 YKAINKVKA
+927 YQSINKVKA

-942 SSTSTEVKNTN
+942 SSTSKEVKNTE
-953 PRLTKSGNYDASS
+953 PRLTKSGNYDANS

-971 TVKINNPYGE
+971 TVTIKNPYGE
-981 DLRGKT
+981 DLRGKKFT
-987 FKDFLPAGLEVVDV
+987 DLLPAGLEVVNNV
-1001 VKIQR
+1001 EITR
-1006 GYYSDD
+1006 GHWSDD
-1012 IKPVSAADFI
+1012 IKPVSAEDF
-1022 KDGYS
+1022 KKAGYS
-1027 YTFPTDLAHGPE
+1027 YTFPTDKSE
-1039 TESFY
+1039 TAAFY
-1044 TIEIKT
+1044 TIKIQT
-1050 KVPDNTTVGTIYTNT
+1050 KVPDGTAVGTTYSNT
-1065 ADFDGSGASGDV
+1065 AEFDGNSASGEV

-1084 YLNKSL
+1084 YLSKSL
-1090 SKAEDLETG
+1090 YKAEDLETG

-1110 IPTGWDE
+1110 IPTGWNE

-1127 EVNGT
+1127 EVNGI

-1142 SELKEEIKNNLHL
+1142 SELRDEIKANLYL
-1155 TLFNSSDTVTMANAS
+1155 TLFNSSETVTMANAS
-1170 DYNVTFTVTYY
+1170 EHHVTFTVTYY
-1181 DENNAVVTND
+1181 DEHGNTITNN
-1191 DAHVTKFSITAK
+1191 DAHVAKFTITAN
-1203 LADGKTLDATSM
+1203 LADGQTLDATSM
-1215 ELSSYHTVADI
+1215 VLSSYHTVADI
-1226 SNAGIEEPWRFVNNA
+1226 SNAGIEEPWLFVNNA
-1241 ASGGKTTDASYTYKK
+1241 ASGDKTSDASYTYKK

-1267 NENNFDAAGSKISEL
+1267 EYGNFNSAGSKISEL
-1282 DYDKNN
+1282 DYTSNG
-1288 GKIYYEL
+1288 GKICYEL
-1295 TIPTSLTCKDELT
+1295 TIPTSLTCKDPLT

-1316 TLPAGVTFDISSVD
+1316 TLPAGVTFDISSVT
-1330 VGANEYKSDG
+1330 VGANEYKADG
-1340 SVLHQTWF
+1340 SVNHQAWF
-1348 AHTIYGSNGRLDY
+1348 ANTIYGSGGRSNYD
-1361 EISATKNFSASKT
+1361 ISATKNFSASKT
-1374 HIGVNDTD
+1374 HIGATDTD
-1382 RTITFTINKGY
+1382 RTITFTINSGY
-1393 NVSAKPQVFYI
+1393 NVSDKPQVFYI

-1414 SWDDLRTQNIYRN
+1414 SWDDLRTENKYRN

-1437 TKTTVKRSYEKL
+1437 TETTVKRSYEKL

-1476 VINPTGDNLLNTSN
+1476 VINPTGDKLLTTSN

-1625 TLRGAIFQLAKWNK
+1625 TLPGATFQLAKYNK
-1639 TTKTFDEVCTLKT
+1639 TTGKFEEVCTLKT
-1652 NASGQ
+1652 NSSGQ
-1657 INFGLQD
+1657 INFGLLD

-1670 SFTESSAQLL
+1670 IPTMSSAQLL

-1693 TGYAPSKSPI
+1693 TGYALSKSPI
-1703 YLLWGAFSSI
+1703 YLLWGAFSNT

-1719 NAATGGESYIH
+1719 NAATGESFIH

-1771 DTDGKTELALDR
+1771 DTDGKTELALDK

-1800 SGGEKPDT
+1800 HGGQKSDDL
-1808 KVESVTLDSSNNWS
+1808 VETVTLDNSNNWS
-1822 YSWNDLPL
+1822 YSWNNLPL

-1908 IHRKRRHE
+1908 IHRKRRRE

>member
-1 MNDILKTYKEQFR
+1 MNDILKTYMERFR
-14 ENRHMLRR
+14 ENRHTLRR

-39 WQLHGIGISM
+39 WQLHGVGISM
-49 TAQYQCHEVEHTHTA
+49 TAQYQCGEEEHTHTA
-64 ACYDKVLICGYTE
+64 DCYTKVLTCGYEE
-77 GELENADEIAA
+77 GELENADEVAA
-88 AEAAAGSAQSS
+88 AAATSQPTIEEEPA
-99 AEDEI
+99 
-104 MPLELEPQ
+104 PLSLEPQ

-119 HTADCY
+119 HTEDCY
-125 VEVQTLTCMEEEHTH
+125 TEVQTLTCMEEEHVH
-140 GDDCFDPEDG
+140 DDDCFDPEDG
-150 TLICEKYEHTHGE
+150 SLICDKFEHTHDE
-163 SCYTTEYELACGLEE
+163 SCYTTEYELTCGLEE
-178 GELVEQVVEPTQTA
+178 GELVEQVVEPTQSA
-192 ELVAMAVAEPVA
+192 ALAAMAVAEPVA
-204 LEPVV
+204 LAPMVD
-209 NTVEPIYHHHTDACY
+209 TVEPIYHHHTDACY
-224 EKVLT
+224 EEVLT

-254 WQAANADAVIT
+254 WQAANAEAVMT
-265 GEWNKDLLS
+265 GNWAEDLVS
-274 VAKTQLGYEQSVK
+274 VAQTQLGYEQSEK

-299 HYYSRYGQSYG
+299 RYYSRYGQSYG

-324 LKYAE
+324 LKYAG
-329 IPQSAIPQEASV
+329 IPQSSIPQEASV
-341 LALRSSMSGMDWL
+341 LALRSSMSDMDWL
-354 LQEDGSAAQ
+354 LDGEDGSAADV
-363 PGDIV
+363 GDIV

-379 VDSSAAGAEPDLDD
+379 VDSSADGAADGLDD
-393 LFNVDTADTSFSMD
+393 LFSMD
-407 AAFENGA
+407 AEGENGA
-414 ELEDSDASA
+414 ELEESGVAA
-423 LAAAPSTALQDP
+423 LDTAP
-435 AAAPST
+435 AAE
-441 GTQDTVIAPSTG
+441 DTT
-453 TQDTVLTPSIV
+453 TLDTPDLPDIP
-464 DPEPEQP
+464 D
-471 AEKPVYSAG
+471 
-480 TAASSTAAST
+480 TA
-490 PSTVTSASSTVSSAS
+490 
-505 GADTLAPS
+505 APS
-513 VGSPAAEPQTTTV
+513 VGSPAVEPQTTTV
-526 TDALPVETVGIVS
+526 TDAQPVETVGIVS
-539 EVNEDAG
+539 AVDED

-553 DVNGKVDEVTL
+553 DVDGKVAEVAL
-564 FNTDVENVISVAYAQ
+564 YDADVENVISVAYAQ
-579 IALSEGDSD
+579 MALSEGD
-588 SDDDTASD
+588 TASD
-596 IIEIDPVFSCSVTTV
+596 ITETDPVFSCSVTTV

-692 FNKNEITKDNRVA
+692 FNENEITADNRVA
-705 TYKLPNGITLLPSV
+705 TYKLPNGITLLDSV
-719 SHSGNITWR
+719 SDSGNITWR
-728 DITTGKDV
+728 DGTGKDV
-736 VVGTYNIDGDT
+736 VVGTYNIVGDT
-747 VTFTYNEDFADG
+747 VTFTYNETFADG

-777 MEGQTIHFGGTTGSV
+777 MENQKINFGGTTGSV

-803 SLSKNVQKDA
+803 SLSKNVQKDKN
-813 SGKELIKYDSTAKT
+813 GKELITFDSKT
-827 LDIAYEVVAK
+827 KKLDIAYEVVAK

-842 GDTVNLTD
+842 GTTVDLTD
-850 FFDTVNSSLPSNA
+850 FFDTASASLGKF
-863 TYRQDTIKL
+863 QEDTVTL
-872 IKIAADGTEKDVTT
+872 IKVAADGTETDVTET
-886 DYQSKL
+886 YKAQL
-892 TVGTELK
+892 TVNNSELK
-899 YDALPELKAGEQY
+899 YSALPKLEASEQY
-912 VLRYHATIPVNDDYT
+912 VLRYHATIPVKDDYT
-927 YKAINKVKA
+927 YQSINNVKA

-942 SSTSTEVKNTN
+942 SSTSKEVKNTE
-953 PRLTKSGNYDASS
+953 PRLTKSGNYDANS

-971 TVKINNPYGE
+971 TVTIKNPYGE
-981 DLRGKT
+981 DLRGKKFT
-987 FKDFLPAGLEVVDV
+987 DLLPAGLEVVNNV
-1001 VKIQR
+1001 EITR
-1006 GYYSDD
+1006 GYWSDD
-1012 IKPVSAADFI
+1012 IKPVSAEDF
-1022 KDGYS
+1022 KKAGCS
-1027 YTFPTDLAHGPE
+1027 YTFPTDKSE
-1039 TESFY
+1039 TAAFY
-1044 TIEIKT
+1044 TIKIQT
-1050 KVPDNTTVGTIYTNT
+1050 KVPDGTAVGTTYTNT
-1065 ADFDGSGASGDV
+1065 ADFDGNSASGEV

-1084 YLNKSL
+1084 YLSKSL
-1090 SKAEDLETG
+1090 STAEDLETG

-1110 IPTGWDE
+1110 IPTGWNK

-1127 EVNGT
+1127 EVEGI

-1142 SELKEEIKNNLHL
+1142 SELRDEIKANLYL
-1155 TLFNSSDTVTMANAS
+1155 TLFNSSETVTMANAS
-1170 DYNVTFTVTYY
+1170 EHHVTFTVTYY
-1181 DENNAVVTND
+1181 DEHGNTITNN
-1191 DAHVTKFSITAK
+1191 DAHVAKFTITAN
-1203 LADGKTLDATSM
+1203 LADGQTLDATSM
-1215 ELSSYHTVADI
+1215 VLSSYHTVADI
-1226 SNAGIEEPWRFVNNA
+1226 SNAGIEEPWLFVNNA
-1241 ASGGKTTDASYTYKK
+1241 ASGDKTSDASYTYKK

-1267 NENNFDAAGSKISEL
+1267 EYGNFNNAGSKISEL
-1282 DYDKNN
+1282 DYTSNG

-1295 TIPTSLTCKDELT
+1295 TIPTSLTCKDPLT

-1316 TLPAGVTFDISSVD
+1316 TLPAGVTFDISSVT
-1330 VGANEYKSDG
+1330 VGANEYKADG
-1340 SVLHQTWF
+1340 SVNHQAWF
-1348 AHTIYGSNGRLDY
+1348 ANTIYGSGGRSNYD
-1361 EISATKNFSASKT
+1361 ISATKNFSASKT
-1374 HIGVNDTD
+1374 HIGATDTD
-1382 RTITFTINKGY
+1382 RTITFTINSGY
-1393 NVSAKPQVFYI
+1393 NVSDKPQVFYI

-1414 SWDDLRTQNIYRN
+1414 SWDDLRTENKYRN

-1437 TKTTVKRSYEKL
+1437 TETTVKRSYEKL
-1449 YKTGTIVDEGTD
+1449 YKTGTVVTEDPD
-1461 ATGNKLATKKINYSV
+1461 ASGKPTATKKINYSV
-1476 VINPTGDNLLNTSN
+1476 VINPTGDKLLTTSN
-1490 TLTLTDTLSFDP
+1490 TLTLTDTLSFEP

-1533 TNEIGHDRFTAIY
+1533 TNEIGHDRFTATY

-1582 NHANLIGLE
+1582 NHANLSGLV

-1600 NYDSTATVRFSKFDL
+1600 NYDSSATVRFSKFDL

-1625 TLRGAIFQLAKWNK
+1625 TLPGATFQLAKWNK
-1639 TTKTFDEVCTLKT
+1639 TTGTFEEVCTLKT
-1652 NASGQ
+1652 NSSGQ
-1657 INFGLQD
+1657 INFGLLD

-1670 SFTESSAQLL
+1670 TTDTSSAQLL

-1693 TGYAPSKSPI
+1693 TGYALSKSPI
-1703 YLLWGAFSSI
+1703 YLLWGAFSNT

-1719 NAATGGESYIH
+1719 NAATGESSIH

-1771 DTDGKTELALDR
+1771 DTDGTTELALDK
-1783 VNSTYTATVELW
+1783 VNSTYTATVELR
-1795 RKGYQ
+1795 RKSYQ
-1800 SGGEKPDT
+1800 YGSQKSDDLVKT
-1808 KVESVTLDSSNNWS
+1808 VTLDNSNNWS
-1822 YSWNDLPL
+1822 YSWNNLPL

-1883 TGGSGTL
+1883 TGGTGTL

-1897 TMMLTA
+1897 TMMLSA

-1908 IHRKRRHE
+1908 IHRKRRRE

>member
-1 MNDILKTYKEQFR
+1 MNDILKTYMERFR
-14 ENRHMLRR
+14 ENRHTLRR

-39 WQLHGIGISM
+39 WQLHGVGISM
-49 TAQYQCHEVEHTHTA
+49 TAQYQCGEEEHTHTA
-64 ACYDKVLICGYTE
+64 DCYTKVLTCGYEE
-77 GELENADEIAA
+77 GELENADEVAA
-88 AEAAAGSAQSS
+88 AAATSQPTVEAEPA
-99 AEDEI
+99 
-104 MPLELEPQ
+104 PLSLEPQ

-119 HTADCY
+119 HTEDCY
-125 VEVQTLTCMEEEHTH
+125 TEVQTLTCMEEEHVH

-150 TLICEKYEHTHGE
+150 TLICEKFEHTHDE
-163 SCYTTEYELACGLEE
+163 NCYTTEYELTCGLEE
-178 GELVEQVVEPTQTA
+178 GELVEQVVEPTQSA
-192 ELVAMAVAEPVA
+192 ELAAMAVAEPVA
-204 LEPVV
+204 LEPTVD
-209 NTVEPIYHHHTDACY
+209 TVEPIYHHHTDACY
-224 EKVLT
+224 EEVLT

-241 LSDTSADLETPEE
+241 LSDTSADVETPEE
-254 WQAANADAVIT
+254 WQAANAEAVMT
-265 GEWNKDLLS
+265 GNWDEDLLS
-274 VAKTQLGYEQSVK
+274 VAKTQLGYEQSEK

-299 HYYSRYGQSYG
+299 RYYSRYGQSYG

-324 LKYAE
+324 LKYAG

-341 LALRSSMSGMDWL
+341 LSLRSSMSDMDWL
-354 LQEDGSAAQ
+354 LDGEDGSAANV
-363 PGDIV
+363 GDIV

-379 VDSSAAGAEPDLDD
+379 VDSSADGAADGLDD
-393 LFNVDTADTSFSMD
+393 QFSMD
-407 AAFENGA
+407 AEGENGA
-414 ELEDSDASA
+414 ELETSGASA
-423 LAAAPSTALQDP
+423 LDAAPAADSVITPDLPDTAN
-435 AAAPST
+435 
-441 GTQDTVIAPSTG
+441 
-453 TQDTVLTPSIV
+453 
-464 DPEPEQP
+464 PEQP
-471 AEKPVYSAG
+471 AAKPVDSTG
-480 TAASSTAAST
+480 T
-490 PSTVTSASSTVSSAS
+490 SAS
-505 GADTLAPS
+505 GADTLIPS
-513 VGSPAAEPQTTTV
+513 VVSPAAEPQTTTV
-526 TDALPVETVGIVS
+526 TDAQPVETVGIVS
-539 EVNEDAG
+539 EADDD

-553 DVNGKVDEVTL
+553 DVDGKVAEVTL

-579 IALSEGDSD
+579 IELSEGDSD

-596 IIEIDPVFSCSVTTV
+596 IIETDPVFSCSVTTV

-692 FNKNEITKDNRVA
+692 FNENEITADNRVA
-705 TYKLPNGITLLPSV
+705 TYKLPNGITLLDSV
-719 SHSGNITWR
+719 SDSGNITWR
-728 DITTGKDV
+728 DSTGKDV
-736 VVGTYNIDGDT
+736 VVGTYNIVGDT
-747 VTFTYNEDFADG
+747 VTFTYNETFADG

-777 MEGQTIHFGGTTGSV
+777 MENQKINFGGTTGSV

-942 SSTSTEVKNTN
+942 SYTSTEVKNTN

-987 FKDFLPAGLEVVDV
+987 FKDFLPAELEVVGE

-1012 IKPVSAADFI
+1012 IKPVSAADFK
-1022 KDGYS
+1022 KDNYT

-1050 KVPDNTTVGTIYTNT
+1050 KVPDNTTVGTTYTNT

-1105 QTSVS
+1105 KTSVS
-1110 IPTGWDE
+1110 IPTGWNK

-1142 SELKEEIKNNLHL
+1142 SELKDEIKNNLHL
-1155 TLFNSSDTVTMANAS
+1155 TLFNSTETVTMANAS
-1170 DYNVTFTVTYY
+1170 EHDVTFTVTYY

-1203 LADGKTLDATSM
+1203 LADGKSLDATSM
-1215 ELSSYHTVADI
+1215 ELSKYHTVADI
-1226 SNAGIEEPWRFVNNA
+1226 SNAGIEEPWRFVNTA
-1241 ASGGKTTDASYTYKK
+1241 ASGGKTTDADYTYKK

-1282 DYDKNN
+1282 DYQKNN

-1295 TIPTSLTCKDELT
+1295 TIPTSLTCKDLLT
-1308 TKDLVITD
+1308 TKDLEITD
-1316 TLPAGVTFDISSVD
+1316 TLPAGVTFDISNVIT
-1330 VGANEYKSDG
+1330 VGALPLNDDG
-1340 SVLHQTWF
+1340 SVPHQGWL
-1348 AHTIYGSNGRLDY
+1348 AQTIYGSDGRANY
-1361 EISATKNFSASKT
+1361 EISTTKNFSASKT
-1374 HIGVNDTD
+1374 HIGATDTD

-1393 NVSAKPQVFYI
+1393 NVSNKPQVFYI
-1404 RYSVSVAEDA
+1404 RYWVSVAEDA
-1414 SWDDLRTQNIYRN
+1414 SWDDLRTENKYRN

-1437 TKTTVKRSYEKL
+1437 TETTVKRSYEKL
-1449 YKTGTIVDEGTD
+1449 YKTGTVVTEDPD
-1461 ATGNKLATKKINYSV
+1461 ASGKPTATKKINYSV
-1476 VINPTGDNLLNTSN
+1476 VINPTGDKLLTTSN
-1490 TLTLTDTLSFDP
+1490 TLTLTDTLSFEP

-1533 TNEIGHDRFTAIY
+1533 TNEIGHDRFTATY

-1582 NHANLIGLE
+1582 NHANLSGLV

-1600 NYDSTATVRFSKFDL
+1600 NYDSSATVRFSKFDL

-1625 TLRGAIFQLAKWNK
+1625 TLPGATFQLAKWNS
-1639 TTKTFDEVCTLKT
+1639 TTKKFEEVRKLTT
-1652 NASGQ
+1652 DAAGQ

-1693 TGYAPSKSPI
+1693 TGYALSKSPI
-1703 YLLWGAFSSI
+1703 YLLWGAFSNT
-1713 KRADAF
+1713 KQDDAF
-1719 NAATGGESYIH
+1719 KTATGETCVN
-1730 DASEYDKWLD
+1730 DSEYNQGIDSSK
-1740 CNNVTYLARG
+1740 VTYLARG

-1771 DTDGKTELALDR
+1771 DTDGKTELALDK

-1795 RKGYQ
+1795 RKSYQ
-1800 SGGEKPDT
+1800 YGSQKSDDLVKT
-1808 KVESVTLDSSNNWS
+1808 VTLDNSNNWS
-1822 YSWNDLPL
+1822 YSWNNLPL
-1830 TDPADSSITYKYYVK
+1830 TDSADSSITYKYYVK

-1897 TMMLTA
+1897 TMMLSA

-1908 IHRKRRHE
+1908 IHRKRRRE

>member
-14 ENRHMLRR
+14 ENRHTLRR

-39 WQLHGIGISM
+39 WQLHGVGISM
-49 TAQYQCHEVEHTHTA
+49 TAQYQCGEVEHAHTA
-64 ACYDKVLICGYTE
+64 DCYDKVLICGYTE
-77 GELENADEIAA
+77 GQLENADEVAA
-88 AEAAAGSAQSS
+88 AEAAAASAAQSS
-99 AEDEI
+99 AEEEI

-119 HTADCY
+119 HTDDCY
-125 VEVQTLTCMEEEHTH
+125 TEVQTLTCMEEEHVH
-140 GDDCFDPEDG
+140 DDDCYDPEDG
-150 TLICEKYEHTHGE
+150 TLICEKFEHTHDE
-163 SCYTTEYELACGLEE
+163 SCYTTEYELTCGLEE

-209 NTVEPIYHHHTDACY
+209 DTVEPIYHHHTDACY
-224 EKVLT
+224 EEVLV
-229 CPLPEHHHTVAC
+229 CPLPEHHHTVSC

-265 GEWNKDLLS
+265 GEWNEDLLS
-274 VAKTQLGYEQSVK
+274 VAKTQLGYEQSEK

-299 HYYSRYGQSYG
+299 RYYSRYGQSYG
-310 NPYGEWDVMFLSYC
+310 NAYGEWDVMFLAYC

-341 LALRSSMSGMDWL
+341 LALRSSMNGMDWL
-354 LQEDGSAAQ
+354 LEEDGSAAQ

-379 VDSSAAGAEPDLDD
+379 VDSSADSAEPDLDD
-393 LFNVDTADTSFSMD
+393 LFSVDTE
-407 AAFENGA
+407 FENSA
-414 ELEDSDASA
+414 ELEDSGVSA
-423 LAAAPSTALQDP
+423 LDAAPSADD
-435 AAAPST
+435 ST
-441 GTQDTVIAPSTG
+441 GAQDTAATSG
-453 TQDTVLTPSIV
+453 TQDTVLTPEPV
-464 DPEPEQP
+464 DPQPEQP
-471 AEKPVYSAG
+471 AEKPVDSAD
-480 TAASSTAAST
+480 TAA
-490 PSTVTSASSTVSSAS
+490 PSTVTSVS

-513 VGSPAAEPQTTTV
+513 VVSPAAEPQTTTV

-539 EVNEDAG
+539 SVDSDAD

-553 DVNGKVDEVTL
+553 DVDGKVAEVTL

-579 IALSEGDSD
+579 IELSEGDSD
-588 SDDDTASD
+588 SDDDISSD
-596 IIEIDPVFSCSVTTV
+596 IIETDPVFSCSVTTV

-692 FNKNEITKDNRVA
+692 FNENEITADNRVA
-705 TYKLPNGITLLPSV
+705 TYKLPNGITLLDSV
-719 SHSGNITWR
+719 SDSGNITWR
-728 DITTGKDV
+728 DSTGKDV
-736 VVGTYNIDGDT
+736 VVGTYNIVGDT
-747 VTFTYNEDFADG
+747 VTFTYNETFADG

-777 MEGQTIHFGGTTGSV
+777 MENQKINFGGTTGSV

-942 SSTSTEVKNTN
+942 SSTSKEVKNTE
-953 PRLTKSGNYDASS
+953 PRLTKSGNYDANS

-971 TVKINNPYGE
+971 TVTIKNPYGE
-981 DLRGKT
+981 DLRGKKFT
-987 FKDFLPAGLEVVDV
+987 DLLPAGLEVVNNV
-1001 VKIQR
+1001 EITR
-1006 GYYSDD
+1006 GYWSDD
-1012 IKPVSAADFI
+1012 IKPVSAEDF
-1022 KDGYS
+1022 KKAGCS
-1027 YTFPTDLAHGPE
+1027 YTFPTDKSE
-1039 TESFY
+1039 TAAFY
-1044 TIEIKT
+1044 TIKIQT
-1050 KVPDNTTVGTIYTNT
+1050 KVPDGTAVGTTYTNT
-1065 ADFDGSGASGDV
+1065 ADFDGNSASGEV

-1084 YLNKSL
+1084 YLSKSL
-1090 SKAEDLETG
+1090 STAEDLETG

-1110 IPTGWDE
+1110 IPTGWNK

-1127 EVNGT
+1127 EVEGI

-1142 SELKEEIKNNLHL
+1142 SELRDEIKANLYL
-1155 TLFNSSDTVTMANAS
+1155 TLFNSSETVTMANAS
-1170 DYNVTFTVTYY
+1170 EHHVTFTVTYY

-1226 SNAGIEEPWRFVNNA
+1226 SNAGIEEPWLFVNNA
-1241 ASGGKTTDASYTYKK
+1241 ASGDKTTDASYTYKK

-1282 DYDKNN
+1282 DYQKNN

-1295 TIPTSLTCKDELT
+1295 TIPTSLTCKDLLT
-1308 TKDLVITD
+1308 TKDLEITD
-1316 TLPAGVTFDISSVD
+1316 TLPAGVTFDISNVIT
-1330 VGANEYKSDG
+1330 VGALPLNDDG
-1340 SVLHQTWF
+1340 SVPHQGWL
-1348 AHTIYGSNGRLDY
+1348 AQTIYGSDGRANY
-1361 EISATKNFSASKT
+1361 EISTTKNFSASKT
-1374 HIGVNDTD
+1374 HIGATDTD

-1393 NVSAKPQVFYI
+1393 NVSNKPQVFYI
-1404 RYSVSVAEDA
+1404 RYWVSVAEDA
-1414 SWDDLRTQNIYRN
+1414 SWDDLRTQNTYRN

-1437 TKTTVKRSYEKL
+1437 TETTVKRSYEKL
-1449 YKTGTIVDEGTD
+1449 YKTGTVVTEDPD
-1461 ATGNKLATKKINYSV
+1461 ASGKPTATKKINYSV
-1476 VINPTGDNLLNTSN
+1476 VINPTGDKLLTTSN
-1490 TLTLTDTLSFDP
+1490 TTLTLTDTLSFEP

-1533 TNEIGHDRFTAIY
+1533 TNEIGHDRFTATY

-1582 NHANLIGLE
+1582 NHANLSGLV

-1600 NYDSTATVRFSKFDL
+1600 NYDSSATVRFSKFDL

-1625 TLRGAIFQLAKWNK
+1625 TLPGATFQLAKWNK
-1639 TTKTFDEVCTLKT
+1639 TTGTFEEVCTLKT
-1652 NASGQ
+1652 NSSGQ
-1657 INFGLQD
+1657 INFGLLD
-1664 SSATAE
+1664 SSATAK
-1670 SFTESSAQLL
+1670 TTDTSSAQLL

-1693 TGYAPSKSPI
+1693 TGYALSKSPI
-1703 YLLWGAFSSI
+1703 YLLWGAHPSTT
-1713 KRADAF
+1713 ADNAF
-1719 NAATGGESYIH
+1719 TAATGGNWVKDNDYNKDLGSH
-1730 DASEYDKWLD
+1730 
-1740 CNNVTYLARG
+1740 NVTYLARG
-1750 DISAVY
+1750 ESSAVY
-1756 VPNTANSITVAKHWL
+1756 VPNTANSITIAKHWL
-1771 DTDGKTELALDR
+1771 DTDGKTELALDK
-1783 VNSTYTATVELW
+1783 VNSTYTATVEL
-1795 RKGYQ
+1795 RCKSYQ
-1800 SGGEKPDT
+1800 YSGEKSDT
-1808 KVESVTLDSSNNWS
+1808 KVESVTLDNSNNWS
-1822 YSWNDLPL
+1822 YSWNNLPL

-1897 TMMLTA
+1897 TMMLSA

-1908 IHRKRRHE
+1908 IHRKRRRE

>member
-14 ENRHMLRR
+14 ENRHTLRR
-22 YTAFVL
+22 YIAFVL

-39 WQLHGIGISM
+39 WQLHGVGISM
-49 TAQYQCHEVEHTHTA
+49 TAQYQCGEVEHAHTA
-64 ACYDKVLICGYTE
+64 DCYDKVLICGYAE
-77 GELENADEIAA
+77 GELENADEVAA
-88 AEAAAGSAQSS
+88 AEAAAASAAQSS
-99 AEDEI
+99 AEEEI

-119 HTADCY
+119 HTDDCY
-125 VEVQTLTCMEEEHTH
+125 TEVQTLTCLEEEHVH
-140 GDDCFDPEDG
+140 DDDCYDPEDG
-150 TLICEKYEHTHGE
+150 SLICEKFEHTHDE
-163 SCYTTEYELACGLEE
+163 SCYTTEYELTCGLQD

-209 NTVEPIYHHHTDACY
+209 DTVEPIYHHHTDACY
-224 EKVLT
+224 EEVLV
-229 CPLPEHHHTVAC
+229 CPLPEHHHTVSC

-254 WQAANADAVIT
+254 WQAANAEAVIT
-265 GEWNKDLLS
+265 GEWNEDLLS
-274 VAKTQLGYEQSVK
+274 VAKTQLGYEQSEK

-299 HYYSRYGQSYG
+299 RYYSRYGQSYG
-310 NPYGEWDVMFLSYC
+310 NAYGEWDVMFLAYC

-354 LQEDGSAAQ
+354 LEEDGSAAQ

-379 VDSSAAGAEPDLDD
+379 VDSSADSAEPDLDD
-393 LFNVDTADTSFSMD
+393 LFSVDAE
-407 AAFENGA
+407 FENSA
-414 ELEDSDASA
+414 DLEGSGVSA
-423 LAAAPSTALQDP
+423 LDAAPSADD
-435 AAAPST
+435 ST
-441 GTQDTVIAPSTG
+441 GAQDTAATSG
-453 TQDTVLTPSIV
+453 TQDTVLTPEPV
-464 DPEPEQP
+464 DPQTEQP
-471 AEKPVYSAG
+471 AEKLVDSAD
-480 TAASSTAAST
+480 TAA
-490 PSTVTSASSTVSSAS
+490 PSTVTSVS

-513 VGSPAAEPQTTTV
+513 VVSPAAEPQTTTV

-539 EVNEDAG
+539 SVDEDAD

-553 DVNGKVDEVTL
+553 DVDGKVAEVTL
-564 FNTDVENVISVAYAQ
+564 FNTEVENVISVAYAQ
-579 IALSEGDSD
+579 IELSEGDTS
-588 SDDDTASD
+588 SDDTSSD

-611 YETASASAVRPS
+611 YGTVSASAVRPS

-636 AVTAVSATPVDM
+636 AAAAVSATAVDM

-656 VQVPNSTD
+656 VQVPAYTD
-664 GSGVVTS
+664 GSGNVTS

-684 VKVQLNYS
+684 VKVQLNYG
-692 FNKNEITKDNRVA
+692 FLANEITSDNRVA

-719 SHSGNITWR
+719 SHSGNITWH
-728 DITTGKDV
+728 DSTTGKNV
-736 VVGTYNIDGDT
+736 IVGTYAIDGDT
-747 VTFTYNEDFADG
+747 VTFTYNEEFADG

-768 KASASSDSS
+768 KASVSSDSS
-777 MEGQTIHFGGTTGSV
+777 MENQEINFGGTTGSV

-797 DLISDL
+797 DLTHDL
-803 SLSKNVQKDA
+803 SLSKNVQKDEA
-813 SGKELIKYDSTAKT
+813 GKELIKFDSATKT

-842 GDTVNLTD
+842 GTTVNITD
-850 FFDTVNSSLPSNA
+850 FFDTVNSSLPSAA
-863 TYRQDTIKL
+863 TYQQSTIKL
-872 IKIAADGTEKDVTT
+872 IKVDADGNKTDVTT
-886 DYQSKL
+886 DYQDKL
-892 TVGTELK
+892 NVGTELK
-899 YDALPELKAGEQY
+899 YDALPKLEAGEQY
-912 VLRYHATIPVNDDYT
+912 ILQYHATIPVHDDYT
-927 YKAINKVKA
+927 YKSINNVKA

-942 SSTSTEVKNTN
+942 STVSKEVKNTE
-953 PRLTKSGNYDASS
+953 PRLTKSGNYDANS

-971 TVKINNPYGE
+971 TVTIKNPYGE

-987 FKDFLPAGLEVVDV
+987 FKDFLPAELEVVNNV
-1001 VKIQR
+1001 EITR
-1006 GYYSDD
+1006 GYWSDD
-1012 IKPVSAADFI
+1012 IKPVSAEDF
-1022 KDGYS
+1022 KKAGCS
-1027 YTFPTDLAHGPE
+1027 YTFPTDKSE
-1039 TESFY
+1039 TAAFY
-1044 TIEIKT
+1044 TIKIQT
-1050 KVPDNTTVGTIYTNT
+1050 KVPDGTAVGTTYTNT
-1065 ADFDGSGASGDV
+1065 ADFDGNSASGDV
-1077 TVTDRSS
+1077 TVTDRDS
-1084 YLNKSL
+1084 YLSKSL
-1090 SKAEDLETG
+1090 YKAEDLETG

-1110 IPTGWDE
+1110 IPTGWNE

-1127 EVNGT
+1127 EVSGA
-1132 EQDGTHYAVL
+1132 EQEGTHYAVL
-1142 SELKEEIKNNLHL
+1142 SELKAEINANLHL
-1155 TLFNSSDTVTMANAS
+1155 TLFNSSETVTMANAS
-1170 DYNVTFTVTYY
+1170 EHHVTFTVTYY
-1181 DENNAVVTND
+1181 DEYGNQTTNN
-1191 DAHVTKFSITAK
+1191 DAHVTKFTITAK
-1203 LADGKTLDATSM
+1203 LADGQTLDATSM
-1215 ELSSYHTVADI
+1215 VLRSYHTVADI
-1226 SNAGIEEPWRFVNNA
+1226 SNAGIEEPWRFVNTA
-1241 ASGGKTTDASYTYKK
+1241 ASGDKTSDASYTYKK

-1282 DYDKNN
+1282 DYKKNN

-1295 TIPTSLTCKDELT
+1295 TIPTSLTCKDPLT
-1308 TKDLVITD
+1308 TEDLVITD
-1316 TLPAGVTFDISSVD
+1316 TLPAGVTFDKSNIIA
-1330 VGANEYKSDG
+1330 VGALSFNTDG
-1340 SVLHQTWF
+1340 SVPHQSWL
-1348 AHTIYGSNGRLDY
+1348 AQTIHGSDGRPDY
-1361 EISATKNFSASKT
+1361 KISTSENFDVSKKSIGAT
-1374 HIGVNDTD
+1374 DTD
-1382 RTITFTINKGY
+1382 RTITFTINSGY
-1393 NVSAKPQVFYI
+1393 NVSDKPQVFYI

-1414 SWDDLRTQNIYRN
+1414 SWDDLRTENKYRN

-1437 TKTTVKRSYEKL
+1437 TETTVKRSYEKL

-1476 VINPTGDNLLNTSN
+1476 VINPTGDKLLTTSN
-1490 TLTLTDTLSFDP
+1490 TTLTLTDTLSFEP

-1533 TNEIGHDRFTAIY
+1533 TNEIGHDRFTATY

-1582 NHANLIGLE
+1582 NHANLSGLV

-1600 NYDSTATVRFSKFDL
+1600 NYDSSATVRFSKFDL

-1625 TLRGAIFQLAKWNK
+1625 TLPGATFELAKWNK
-1639 TTKTFDEVCTLKT
+1639 TTNTFDVVRTLPT
-1652 NASGQ
+1652 NTSGQ
-1657 INFGLQD
+1657 INFSLQG

-1670 SFTESSAQLL
+1670 IITESSAQLL
-1680 CSTLYRI
+1680 CNTLYRI

-1693 TGYAPSKSPI
+1693 DGYAISQSPI
-1703 YLLWGAFSSI
+1703 YLLWGAFSNTT
-1713 KRADAF
+1713 RAEAF
-1719 NAATGGESYIH
+1719 NAATGESSIH

-1771 DTDGKTELALDR
+1771 DTDGKTELALDK
-1783 VNSTYTATVELW
+1783 VNSTYTATVKLR
-1795 RKGYQ
+1795 RKSYQ
-1800 SGGEKPDT
+1800 YGSQKSDDLVKT
-1808 KVESVTLDSSNNWS
+1808 VTLDNSNNWS
-1822 YSWNDLPL
+1822 YSWNNLPL

-1908 IHRKRRHE
+1908 IHRKRRRE

>member
-14 ENRHMLRR
+14 ENRHTLRR

-39 WQLHGIGISM
+39 WQLHGVGISM
-49 TAQYQCHEVEHTHTA
+49 TAQYQCGEVEHAHTA
-64 ACYDKVLICGYTE
+64 DCYDKVLICGYTE
-77 GELENADEIAA
+77 GQLENADEVAA
-88 AEAAAGSAQSS
+88 AEAAAASAAQSS
-99 AEDEI
+99 AEEEI

-119 HTADCY
+119 HTDDCY
-125 VEVQTLTCMEEEHTH
+125 TEVQTLTCMEEEHVH
-140 GDDCFDPEDG
+140 DDDCYDPEDG
-150 TLICEKYEHTHGE
+150 TLICEKLEHTHDE
-163 SCYTTEYELACGLEE
+163 SCYTTEYELTCGLEE

-209 NTVEPIYHHHTDACY
+209 DTVEPIYHHHTDACY
-224 EKVLT
+224 EEVLV
-229 CPLPEHHHTVAC
+229 CPLPEHHHTVSC

-265 GEWNKDLLS
+265 GEWNEDLLS
-274 VAKTQLGYEQSVK
+274 VAKTQLGYEQSEK

-299 HYYSRYGQSYG
+299 RYYSRYGQSYG
-310 NPYGEWDVMFLSYC
+310 NAYGEWDVMFLAYC

-354 LQEDGSAAQ
+354 LEEDGSAAQ

-379 VDSSAAGAEPDLDD
+379 VDSSADSAEPDLDD
-393 LFNVDTADTSFSMD
+393 QFSVDTE
-407 AAFENGA
+407 FENSA
-414 ELEDSDASA
+414 ELEGSGVSA
-423 LAAAPSTALQDP
+423 LDAAPSADD
-435 AAAPST
+435 ST
-441 GTQDTVIAPSTG
+441 GAQDTAATSG
-453 TQDTVLTPSIV
+453 TQDTVLTPDPV
-464 DPEPEQP
+464 DPQTEQP
-471 AEKPVYSAG
+471 AEKPVDSAD
-480 TAASSTAAST
+480 TAA
-490 PSTVTSASSTVSSAS
+490 PSTVTSVS

-513 VGSPAAEPQTTTV
+513 VVSPAAEPQTTTV

-539 EVNEDAG
+539 SVDKDAD

-553 DVNGKVDEVTL
+553 DVDGKVAEVTL

-579 IALSEGDSD
+579 LELSEGDSD

-596 IIEIDPVFSCSVTTV
+596 IIETDPVFSCSVTTV

-692 FNKNEITKDNRVA
+692 FNENEITADNRVA
-705 TYKLPNGITLLPSV
+705 TYKLPNGITLLDSV
-719 SHSGNITWR
+719 SDSGNITWR
-728 DITTGKDV
+728 DSTGKDV
-736 VVGTYNIDGDT
+736 VVGTYNIVGDT
-747 VTFTYNEDFADG
+747 VTFTYNETFADG

-777 MEGQTIHFGGTTGSV
+777 MENQKINFGGTTGSV

-942 SSTSTEVKNTN
+942 SSTSKEVKNTE
-953 PRLTKSGNYDASS
+953 PRLTKSGNYDANS

-971 TVKINNPYGE
+971 TVTIKNPYGE

-987 FKDFLPAGLEVVDV
+987 FKDFLPTELEVVDV

-1012 IKPVSAADFI
+1012 IKPVSAADFK
-1022 KDGYS
+1022 KDNYT
-1027 YTFPTDLAHGPE
+1027 YTFPTNLAHGPE

-1050 KVPDNTTVGTIYTNT
+1050 KVPDNTTVGTTYTNT

-1110 IPTGWDE
+1110 IPTGWNE

-1142 SELKEEIKNNLHL
+1142 SELKDEIKNNLHL
-1155 TLFNSSDTVTMANAS
+1155 TLFNSTETVTMANAS
-1170 DYNVTFTVTYY
+1170 EHHVTFTVTYY

-1215 ELSSYHTVADI
+1215 VLSSYHTVADI
-1226 SNAGIEEPWRFVNNA
+1226 SNAGIEEPWLFVNTA
-1241 ASGGKTTDASYTYKK
+1241 ASGDKTSDASYTYKK

-1282 DYDKNN
+1282 DYQKNN

-1308 TKDLVITD
+1308 KDALEITD
-1316 TLPAGVTFDISSVD
+1316 TLPAGVTFDISD
-1330 VGANEYKSDG
+1330 VKVGVRTYNDDG
-1340 SVLHQTWF
+1340 SVPHSSWLDNQ
-1348 AHTIYGSNGRLDY
+1348 IYSSIGGTPNY
-1361 EISATKNFSASKT
+1361 KISTSENFNVSKT
-1374 HIGVNDTD
+1374 HIGATDTD
-1382 RTITFTINKGY
+1382 RTIKFTITSGY
-1393 NVSAKPQVFYI
+1393 NISSKPSIFYI

-1414 SWDDLRTQNIYRN
+1414 SWDDLRTQNTYRN

-1437 TKTTVKRSYEKL
+1437 TETTVKRSYEKL

-1476 VINPTGDNLLNTSN
+1476 VINPTGDKLLTTSN
-1490 TLTLTDTLSFDP
+1490 TTLTLTDTLSFEP
-1502 SDNTSADLDLS
+1502 SDKTSADLDLS

-1582 NHANLIGLE
+1582 NHANLTGLV

-1600 NYDSTATVRFSKFDL
+1600 NYDSSATVRFSKFDL

-1625 TLRGAIFQLAKWNK
+1625 TLPGATFELAKWNK
-1639 TTKTFDEVCTLKT
+1639 TTKTFDEGRTLKT
-1652 NASGQ
+1652 NTSGQ
-1657 INFGLQD
+1657 INFSLQG

-1670 SFTESSAQLL
+1670 IITESSAQLL
-1680 CSTLYRI
+1680 CNTLYRI

-1693 TGYAPSKSPI
+1693 TGYALSKSPI
-1703 YLLWGAFSSI
+1703 YLLWGAFSNTT
-1713 KRADAF
+1713 RAEAF
-1719 NAATGGESYIH
+1719 NAATGESYIH

-1771 DTDGKTELALDR
+1771 DTDGKTELALDK
-1783 VNSTYTATVELW
+1783 VNSTYTATVKLRRKSYQYGSQKSDELV
-1795 RKGYQ
+1795 K
-1800 SGGEKPDT
+1800 T
-1808 KVESVTLDSSNNWS
+1808 VTLDNSNNWS
-1822 YSWNDLPL
+1822 YSWNNLPL

-1897 TMMLTA
+1897 TMMLSA

-1908 IHRKRRHE
+1908 IHRKRRRE

>member
-14 ENRHMLRR
+14 ENRHTLRR

-39 WQLHGIGISM
+39 WQLHGVGISM
-49 TAQYQCHEVEHTHTA
+49 TAQYQCGEVEHAHTA
-64 ACYDKVLICGYTE
+64 DCYDKVLICGYTE
-77 GELENADEIAA
+77 GELENADEVAA
-88 AEAAAGSAQSS
+88 AEAAAASAAQSS
-99 AEDEI
+99 AEEEI

-119 HTADCY
+119 HTDDCY
-125 VEVQTLTCMEEEHTH
+125 TEVQTLTCMEEEHVH
-140 GDDCFDPEDG
+140 DDDCYDPEDG
-150 TLICEKYEHTHGE
+150 SLICEKFEHTHDE
-163 SCYTTEYELACGLEE
+163 SCYTTEYELTCGLEE

-209 NTVEPIYHHHTDACY
+209 DTVEPIYHHHTDACY
-224 EKVLT
+224 EEVLV
-229 CPLPEHHHTVAC
+229 CPLPEHHHTVSC

-265 GEWNKDLLS
+265 GEWNEDLLS
-274 VAKTQLGYEQSVK
+274 VAKTQLGYEQSEK

-299 HYYSRYGQSYG
+299 RYYSRYGQSYG
-310 NPYGEWDVMFLSYC
+310 NAYGEWDVMFLAYC

-354 LQEDGSAAQ
+354 LEEDGSAAQ

-379 VDSSAAGAEPDLDD
+379 VDSSADSAEPDLDD
-393 LFNVDTADTSFSMD
+393 LFSVDTE
-407 AAFENGA
+407 FENSA
-414 ELEDSDASA
+414 ELEDSGVSA
-423 LAAAPSTALQDP
+423 LDAAPSADD
-435 AAAPST
+435 ST
-441 GTQDTVIAPSTG
+441 GAQDTAATSG
-453 TQDTVLTPSIV
+453 TQDTVLTPDPV
-464 DPEPEQP
+464 DPQPEQP
-471 AEKPVYSAG
+471 AEKPVDSAD
-480 TAASSTAAST
+480 TAA
-490 PSTVTSASSTVSSAS
+490 PSTVTSVS

-513 VGSPAAEPQTTTV
+513 VVSPAAEPQTTTV

-539 EVNEDAG
+539 SVDKDAD

-553 DVNGKVDEVTL
+553 DVDGKVAEVTL

-579 IALSEGDSD
+579 IELSEGDSD

-596 IIEIDPVFSCSVTTV
+596 IIETDPVFSCSVTTV

-692 FNKNEITKDNRVA
+692 FNENEITADNRVA
-705 TYKLPNGITLLPSV
+705 TYKLPNGITLLDSV
-719 SHSGNITWR
+719 SDSGNITWR
-728 DITTGKDV
+728 DSTGKDV
-736 VVGTYNIDGDT
+736 VVGTYNIVGDT
-747 VTFTYNEDFADG
+747 VTFTYNETFADG

-768 KASASSDSS
+768 KASVSSDSS
-777 MEGQTIHFGGTTGSV
+777 MENQEINFGGTTGSV

-797 DLISDL
+797 DLTHDL
-803 SLSKNVQKDA
+803 SLFKNVQKDEA
-813 SGKELIKYDSTAKT
+813 GKELIKFDSATKT

-842 GDTVNLTD
+842 GTTVDITD
-850 FFDTVNSSLPSNA
+850 FFDTVNSSLPRAA
-863 TYRQDTIKL
+863 TYQQSTIKL

-942 SSTSTEVKNTN
+942 SSTSKEVKNTE
-953 PRLTKSGNYDASS
+953 PRLTKSGNYDANS

-971 TVKINNPYGE
+971 TVTIKNPYGE

-987 FKDFLPAGLEVVDV
+987 FTDLLPAGLEVVNSV
-1001 VKIQR
+1001 EITR
-1006 GYYSDD
+1006 GYYSED
-1012 IKPVSAADFI
+1012 IKPVSAADF
-1022 KDGYS
+1022 KKAGYS
-1027 YTFPTDLAHGPE
+1027 YTFPTDKSE
-1039 TESFY
+1039 TAAFY
-1044 TIEIKT
+1044 TIEIQT
-1050 KVPDNTTVGTIYTNT
+1050 KVPDGTAVGTTYKNEAT
-1065 ADFDGSGASGDV
+1065 FDGNSASGDV
-1077 TVTDRSS
+1077 TVTDRDS
-1084 YLNKSL
+1084 YLSKSL
-1090 SKAEDLETG
+1090 YKAEDLETG

-1110 IPTGWDE
+1110 IPTGWNE

-1127 EVNGT
+1127 EIEGI

-1142 SELKEEIKNNLHL
+1142 SELKAEINANLHL
-1155 TLFNSSDTVTMANAS
+1155 TLFNSSETVTMANAS
-1170 DYNVTFTVTYY
+1170 EHHVTFTVTYY
-1181 DENNAVVTND
+1181 DEYGNQTTNN
-1191 DAHVTKFSITAK
+1191 DAHVTKFTITAK
-1203 LADGKTLDATSM
+1203 LADGQTLDATSM
-1215 ELSSYHTVADI
+1215 VLSSYHTVADI
-1226 SNAGIEEPWRFVNNA
+1226 SNAGIEEPWRFVNTA
-1241 ASGGKTTDASYTYKK
+1241 ASGDKTSDASYTYKK

-1282 DYDKNN
+1282 DYTSNG

-1295 TIPTSLTCKDELT
+1295 TIPTSLTCKDPLT
-1308 TKDLVITD
+1308 TEDLVITD
-1316 TLPAGVTFDISSVD
+1316 TLPAGVTFDKSNIIA
-1330 VGANEYKSDG
+1330 VGALSFNTDG
-1340 SVLHQTWF
+1340 SVPHQSWL
-1348 AHTIYGSNGRLDY
+1348 AQTIHGSDGRPDY
-1361 EISATKNFSASKT
+1361 KISTSENFDISKNSIGAT
-1374 HIGVNDTD
+1374 DTD
-1382 RTITFTINKGY
+1382 RTITFTIKSGY

-1404 RYSVSVAEDA
+1404 RYWVSVAEDA
-1414 SWDDLRTQNIYRN
+1414 SWDDLRTENKYRN

-1437 TKTTVKRSYEKL
+1437 TETTVKRSYEKL

-1461 ATGNKLATKKINYSV
+1461 DTGNKLATKKINYSV
-1476 VINPTGDNLLNTSN
+1476 VINPTGAKLLTTSN
-1490 TLTLTDTLSFDP
+1490 TLTLTDTLSFEP
-1502 SDNTSADLDLS
+1502 SANTSAELDLS

-1521 LDTTTGNLVADH
+1521 LDTGGNIVADH
-1533 TNEIGHDRFTAIY
+1533 TNEIGHDRFTATY
-1546 DSPNHTMTVTVPDEL
+1546 DSPSHTMTVTVPDEL

-1582 NHANLIGLE
+1582 NHANLSGLE

-1600 NYDSTATVRFSKFDL
+1600 NYDSSATVRFSKFDL

-1625 TLRGAIFQLAKWNK
+1625 TLPGAIFQLAKYNK
-1639 TTKTFDEVCTLKT
+1639 TTGKFEEVCTLKT

-1657 INFGLQD
+1657 INFSLQG
-1664 SSATAE
+1664 SSATVE

-1680 CSTLYRI
+1680 CNTLYRI

-1693 TGYAPSKSPI
+1693 TGYALSKSPI
-1703 YLLWGAFSSI
+1703 YLLWGASSNT

-1719 NAATGGESYIH
+1719 NAATGESFIH
-1730 DASEYDKWLD
+1730 DASEYNKWLN
-1740 CNNVTYLARG
+1740 CNDVTYLARG
-1750 DISAVY
+1750 ESSAVY
-1756 VPNTANSITVAKHWL
+1756 MPNTANSITVAKHWL
-1771 DTDGKTELALDR
+1771 DTDGKTELALDK

-1800 SGGEKPDT
+1800 YGGQKSDDL
-1808 KVESVTLDSSNNWS
+1808 VETVTLDNSNNWS

-1830 TDPADSSITYKYYVK
+1830 TDPTDSSITYKYYVK
-1845 ETACSGTF
+1845 ETDRSGTF

-1897 TMMLTA
+1897 TMMLSA

-1908 IHRKRRHE
+1908 IHRKRRRE

>member
-14 ENRHMLRR
+14 ENRHTLRR

-39 WQLHGIGISM
+39 WQLHGVGISM
-49 TAQYQCHEVEHTHTA
+49 TAQYQCGEVEHAHTA
-64 ACYDKVLICGYTE
+64 DCYDKVLICGYTE
-77 GELENADEIAA
+77 GQLENADEVAA
-88 AEAAAGSAQSS
+88 AEAAAASAAQSS
-99 AEDEI
+99 AEEEI

-119 HTADCY
+119 HTDDCY
-125 VEVQTLTCMEEEHTH
+125 TEVQTLTCMEEEHVH
-140 GDDCFDPEDG
+140 DDDCYDPEDG
-150 TLICEKYEHTHGE
+150 TLICEKFEHTHDE
-163 SCYTTEYELACGLEE
+163 SCYTTEYELTCGLEE

-209 NTVEPIYHHHTDACY
+209 DTVEPIYHHHTDACY
-224 EKVLT
+224 EEVLV
-229 CPLPEHHHTVAC
+229 CPLPEHHHTVSC

-265 GEWNKDLLS
+265 GEWNEDLLS
-274 VAKTQLGYEQSVK
+274 VAKTQLGYEQSEK

-299 HYYSRYGQSYG
+299 RYYSRYGQSYG
-310 NPYGEWDVMFLSYC
+310 NAYGEWDVMFLAYC

-354 LQEDGSAAQ
+354 LEEDGSAAQ

-379 VDSSAAGAEPDLDD
+379 VDSSADSAEPDLDD
-393 LFNVDTADTSFSMD
+393 QFSVDAE
-407 AAFENGA
+407 FENSA
-414 ELEDSDASA
+414 EPEGSGVSA
-423 LAAAPSTALQDP
+423 LDAAPSADD
-435 AAAPST
+435 ST
-441 GTQDTVIAPSTG
+441 GAQDTAATSG
-453 TQDTVLTPSIV
+453 TQDTVLTPEPV
-464 DPEPEQP
+464 DPQTEQP
-471 AEKPVYSAG
+471 AEKPVDSAD
-480 TAASSTAAST
+480 TAA
-490 PSTVTSASSTVSSAS
+490 PSTVTSVS

-513 VGSPAAEPQTTTV
+513 VVSPAAEPQTTTV

-539 EVNEDAG
+539 SVDKDAD

-553 DVNGKVDEVTL
+553 DVDGKVAEVTL

-579 IALSEGDSD
+579 IELSEGDSD

-596 IIEIDPVFSCSVTTV
+596 IIETDPVFSCSVTTV

-692 FNKNEITKDNRVA
+692 FNENEITADNRVA
-705 TYKLPNGITLLPSV
+705 TYKLPNGITLLDSV
-719 SHSGNITWR
+719 SDSGNITWR
-728 DITTGKDV
+728 DSTGKDV
-736 VVGTYNIDGDT
+736 VVGTYNIVGDT
-747 VTFTYNEDFADG
+747 VTFTYNETFADG

-777 MEGQTIHFGGTTGSV
+777 MENQKINFGGTTGSV

-942 SSTSTEVKNTN
+942 SSTSKEVKNTE
-953 PRLTKSGNYDASS
+953 PRLTKSGNYDANS

-971 TVKINNPYGE
+971 TVTIKNPYGE
-981 DLRGKT
+981 DLRGKKFT
-987 FKDFLPAGLEVVDV
+987 DLLPAGLEVVNNV
-1001 VKIQR
+1001 EITR
-1006 GYYSDD
+1006 GYWSDD
-1012 IKPVSAADFI
+1012 IKPVSAEDF
-1022 KDGYS
+1022 KKAGCS
-1027 YTFPTDLAHGPE
+1027 YTFPTDKSE
-1039 TESFY
+1039 TAAFY

-1050 KVPDNTTVGTIYTNT
+1050 KVPNNTTVGTTYTNT

-1105 QTSVS
+1105 KTSVS
-1110 IPTGWDE
+1110 IPTGWNE

-1132 EQDGTHYAVL
+1132 EQDDTHYAVL
-1142 SELKEEIKNNLHL
+1142 SELKDEIKNNLHL
-1155 TLFNSSDTVTMANAS
+1155 TLFNSTETVTMANAS
-1170 DYNVTFTVTYY
+1170 EHDVTFTVTYY

-1226 SNAGIEEPWRFVNNA
+1226 SKAGIEEPWRFVNTA
-1241 ASGGKTTDASYTYKK
+1241 TSGDKTSDASYTYKK

-1282 DYDKNN
+1282 DYQKNN

-1308 TKDLVITD
+1308 TKDLEITD
-1316 TLPAGVTFDISSVD
+1316 TLPAGVTFDISNVIT
-1330 VGANEYKSDG
+1330 VGALPLNDDG
-1340 SVLHQTWF
+1340 SVPHQGWL
-1348 AHTIYGSNGRLDY
+1348 AQTIYGSGGRSNYD
-1361 EISATKNFSASKT
+1361 ISATKNFSASKT
-1374 HIGVNDTD
+1374 HIGATDTD
-1382 RTITFTINKGY
+1382 RTITFTINSGY
-1393 NVSAKPQVFYI
+1393 NVSDKPQVFYI

-1414 SWDDLRTQNIYRN
+1414 SWDDLRTENKYRN

-1437 TKTTVKRSYEKL
+1437 TETTVKRSYEKL
-1449 YKTGTIVDEGTD
+1449 YKTGTVVTEDPD
-1461 ATGNKLATKKINYSV
+1461 ASGKPTATKKINYSV
-1476 VINPTGDNLLNTSN
+1476 VINPTGDKLLTTSN
-1490 TLTLTDTLSFDP
+1490 TTLTLTDTLSFEP

-1533 TNEIGHDRFTAIY
+1533 TNEIGHDRFTATY

-1582 NHANLIGLE
+1582 NHANLSGLV
-1591 EKWVDTHVV
+1591 EKRVDTHVV
-1600 NYDSTATVRFSKFDL
+1600 NYDSSATVRFSKFDL

-1625 TLRGAIFQLAKWNK
+1625 TLPGATFQLAKWNK
-1639 TTKTFDEVCTLKT
+1639 TTGTFEEVCTLKT
-1652 NASGQ
+1652 NSSGQ
-1657 INFGLQD
+1657 INFGLLD
-1664 SSATAE
+1664 SSATAK
-1670 SFTESSAQLL
+1670 TTDTSSAQLL

-1693 TGYAPSKSPI
+1693 TGYALSKSPI
-1703 YLLWGAFSSI
+1703 YLLWGAFSNT
-1713 KRADAF
+1713 KQDDAF
-1719 NAATGGESYIH
+1719 KTATGETCVN
-1730 DASEYDKWLD
+1730 DSEYNQGIDSSK
-1740 CNNVTYLARG
+1740 VTYLARG

-1771 DTDGKTELALDR
+1771 DTDGKTELALDK

-1800 SGGEKPDT
+1800 YSGEKSDT

-1822 YSWNDLPL
+1822 YSWNNLPL

-1868 LYNQVPEDANYELPS
+1868 LYNQVPEDDGYELPS

-1908 IHRKRRHE
+1908 IHRKRRRE

>member
-14 ENRHMLRR
+14 ENRHTLRR

-39 WQLHGIGISM
+39 WQLHGVGISM
-49 TAQYQCHEVEHTHTA
+49 TAQYQCGEVEHAHTA
-64 ACYDKVLICGYTE
+64 DCYDKVLICGYTE
-77 GELENADEIAA
+77 GQLENADEVAA
-88 AEAAAGSAQSS
+88 AEAAAASAAQSS
-99 AEDEI
+99 AEEEI

-119 HTADCY
+119 HTDDCY
-125 VEVQTLTCMEEEHTH
+125 TEVQTLTCMEEEHVH
-140 GDDCFDPEDG
+140 DDDCYDPEDG
-150 TLICEKYEHTHGE
+150 TLICEKFEHTHDE
-163 SCYTTEYELACGLEE
+163 SCYTTEYELTCGLEE

-209 NTVEPIYHHHTDACY
+209 DTVEPIYHHHTDACY
-224 EKVLT
+224 EEVLV
-229 CPLPEHHHTVAC
+229 CPLPEHHHTVSC

-265 GEWNKDLLS
+265 GEWNEDLLS
-274 VAKTQLGYEQSVK
+274 VAKTQLGYEQSEK

-299 HYYSRYGQSYG
+299 RYYSRYGQSYG
-310 NPYGEWDVMFLSYC
+310 NAYGEWDVMFLAYC

-354 LQEDGSAAQ
+354 LEEDGSAAQ

-379 VDSSAAGAEPDLDD
+379 VDSSADSAEPDLDD
-393 LFNVDTADTSFSMD
+393 QFSVDAE
-407 AAFENGA
+407 FENSA
-414 ELEDSDASA
+414 EPEGSGVSA
-423 LAAAPSTALQDP
+423 LDAAPSADD
-435 AAAPST
+435 ST
-441 GTQDTVIAPSTG
+441 GAQDTAATSG
-453 TQDTVLTPSIV
+453 TQDTVLTPEPV
-464 DPEPEQP
+464 DPQTEQP
-471 AEKPVYSAG
+471 AEKPVDSAD
-480 TAASSTAAST
+480 TAA
-490 PSTVTSASSTVSSAS
+490 PSTVTSVS

-513 VGSPAAEPQTTTV
+513 VVSPAAEPQTTTV

-539 EVNEDAG
+539 SVDKDAD

-553 DVNGKVDEVTL
+553 DVDGKVAEVTL

-579 IALSEGDSD
+579 IELSEGDSD

-596 IIEIDPVFSCSVTTV
+596 IIETDPVFSCSVTTV

-692 FNKNEITKDNRVA
+692 FNENEITADNRVA
-705 TYKLPNGITLLPSV
+705 TYKLPNGITLLDSV
-719 SHSGNITWR
+719 SDSGNITWR
-728 DITTGKDV
+728 DSTGKDV
-736 VVGTYNIDGDT
+736 VVGTYNIVGDT
-747 VTFTYNEDFADG
+747 VTFTYNETFADG

-777 MEGQTIHFGGTTGSV
+777 MENQKINFGGTTGSV

-942 SSTSTEVKNTN
+942 SSTSKEVKNTE
-953 PRLTKSGNYDASS
+953 PRLTKSGNYDANS

-971 TVKINNPYGE
+971 TVTIKNPYGE
-981 DLRGKT
+981 DLRGKKFT
-987 FKDFLPAGLEVVDV
+987 DLLPAGLEVVNNV
-1001 VKIQR
+1001 EITR
-1006 GYYSDD
+1006 GYWSDD
-1012 IKPVSAADFI
+1012 IKPVSAEDF
-1022 KDGYS
+1022 KKAGCS
-1027 YTFPTDLAHGPE
+1027 YTFPTDKSE
-1039 TESFY
+1039 TAAFY
-1044 TIEIKT
+1044 TIKIQT
-1050 KVPDNTTVGTIYTNT
+1050 KVPDGTAVGTTYTNT
-1065 ADFDGSGASGDV
+1065 ADFDGNSASGEV

-1084 YLNKSL
+1084 YLSKSL
-1090 SKAEDLETG
+1090 STAEDLETG

-1110 IPTGWDE
+1110 IPTGWNK

-1127 EVNGT
+1127 EVEGI

-1142 SELKEEIKNNLHL
+1142 SELRDEIKANLYL
-1155 TLFNSSDTVTMANAS
+1155 TLFNSSETVTMANAS
-1170 DYNVTFTVTYY
+1170 EHHVTFTVTYY
-1181 DENNAVVTND
+1181 DEHGNTITNN
-1191 DAHVTKFSITAK
+1191 DAHVAKFTITAN
-1203 LADGKTLDATSM
+1203 LADGQTLDATSM
-1215 ELSSYHTVADI
+1215 VLSSYHTVADI
-1226 SNAGIEEPWRFVNNA
+1226 SNAGIEEPWLFVNNA
-1241 ASGGKTTDASYTYKK
+1241 ASGDKTSDASYTYKK

-1267 NENNFDAAGSKISEL
+1267 EYGNFNNAGSKISEL
-1282 DYDKNN
+1282 DYTSNG

-1295 TIPTSLTCKDELT
+1295 TIPTSLTCKDPLT

-1316 TLPAGVTFDISSVD
+1316 TLPAGVTFDISSVT
-1330 VGANEYKSDG
+1330 VGANEYKADG
-1340 SVLHQTWF
+1340 SVNHQAWF
-1348 AHTIYGSNGRLDY
+1348 ANTIYGSGGRSNYD
-1361 EISATKNFSASKT
+1361 ISATKNFSASKT
-1374 HIGVNDTD
+1374 HIGATDTD

-1393 NVSAKPQVFYI
+1393 NVSNKPQVFYI
-1404 RYSVSVAEDA
+1404 RYWVSVAEDA
-1414 SWDDLRTQNIYRN
+1414 SWDDLRTENKYRN

-1437 TKTTVKRSYEKL
+1437 TETTVKRSYEKL
-1449 YKTGTIVDEGTD
+1449 YKTGTVVTEDPD
-1461 ATGNKLATKKINYSV
+1461 ASGKPTATKKINYSV
-1476 VINPTGDNLLNTSN
+1476 VINPTGDKLLTTSN
-1490 TLTLTDTLSFDP
+1490 TTLTLTDTLSFEP

-1533 TNEIGHDRFTAIY
+1533 TNEIGHDRFTATY

-1582 NHANLIGLE
+1582 NHANLSGLV

-1600 NYDSTATVRFSKFDL
+1600 NYDSSATVRFSKFDL

-1625 TLRGAIFQLAKWNK
+1625 TLPGATFQLAKWNK
-1639 TTKTFDEVCTLKT
+1639 TAGTFEAVCTLKT

-1657 INFGLQD
+1657 INFGLLD

-1670 SFTESSAQLL
+1670 IPTMSSAQLL

-1693 TGYAPSKSPI
+1693 TGYALSKSPI
-1703 YLLWGAFSSI
+1703 YLLWGAFSNT

-1719 NAATGGESYIH
+1719 NAATGESYIH
-1730 DASEYDKWLD
+1730 DASEYDKLLN
-1740 CNNVTYLARG
+1740 CNDVTYLARG

-1771 DTDGKTELALDR
+1771 DTDGKTELAPNK
-1783 VNSTYTATVELW
+1783 VNSTYTATVELR
-1795 RKGYQ
+1795 RKVYQ
-1800 SGGEKPDT
+1800 WGNLQPNDELYT
-1808 KVESVTLDSSNNWS
+1808 TVTLDSSNNWS
-1822 YSWNDLPL
+1822 YSWNNLPL

-1897 TMMLTA
+1897 TMMLSA

-1908 IHRKRRHE
+1908 IHRKRRRE